1 CMRRLKKLSKSHS
14 VTGTAENDA
23 AAAATAA
30 ATSATAADAT
40 MLETNGGSGGGGAN
54 ETLLNAE
61 IFKHFDK
68 TGRSEFLKYLKQQLL
83 DSAESPVFDRD
94 GAFKHGI
101 SQAIYELLWQAL
113 RYKIKKDVL
122 LHVLSDVVALHKE
135 FPSLILDVVNIL
147 DSETSLMT
155 DGLQEERHG
164 FVQIVRD
171 LDKVLPESL
180 LKERLEIDTL
190 QEVGIVKNKSFY
202 TKFIKVKT
210 KLYYKQ
216 RRFNLFREESEGF
229 AKLITELNQDFEEHT
244 TPETIMDIIK
254 SLIGCFNLDPNRVL
268 DIIIESFETRPDRWK
283 LFIPLL
289 RSYMPTGAIICE
301 VLGYKFCH
309 FKAARTPRS
318 LYHVCALLLKHGVIE
333 LNDVYVWLSPNDGSI
348 RADWEQELA
357 DAREMVR
364 KLHVIATNKKEDD
377 KETVAPPSIKKFDED
392 KYNTNQ
398 KFGLCEALLK
408 VGDWENAHKIIQK
421 LPDQAVVVQEPI
433 ARAIVE
439 LVHLSVEQIYYKKCF
454 KAPAGRKP
462 SRSRLYEDSSL
473 MAKLQAREFGELR
486 KYTWPMA
493 NVLGPAMHCDTVLMY
508 KLVRIMAK
516 MLLDM
521 GVDSLNGPAPNTDA
535 EQSYYDIISCLDA
548 SILPSLLYLDNNCS
562 MSEEIWAVLKYFPY
576 HLRYSLYARWKN
588 DSYQLHPNLIRRC
601 GLGQRDIKALMKRVS
616 KENVKPF
623 GRLVGKYSHCAPGLL
638 FDYILVQIQIYDN
651 LIGPVCDMLK
661 YLTALSFDCLGYC
674 IIESLAMTG
683 RGRFKDDGTSLS
695 LWLQSLASF
704 CGTIYKKYSIEMS
717 GLLQYV
723 ANQLKSQ
730 KSLDLLVL
738 REIVHKMAGVESCE
752 EMTNDQLQALCG
764 GEQLRGEAG
773 YFSQVRNTKKSSN
786 RLKEALANNDLAV
799 TLCLLM
805 AQQKHCV
812 IYRETA
818 AHSHLKLVGS
828 LYDQCQDALVQFGTF
843 LGSSYSVDEYVER
856 LPSIITMLRE
866 YHINTDVAFFL
877 ARPMFTHQINQKY
890 DQLRKAD
897 PNAKKLTTTQKLQ
910 KYLDATQLIMN
921 PIVES
926 VRPLHS
932 AKVWEDISPQ
942 FLVTFWSLSMYDLHV
957 PNEIYQREI
966 GKLKQLANQ
975 AADGKDS
982 NQSKNKK
989 EQERYIA
996 LMEKLN
1002 DERKKQHEHVDKIL
1016 QRLQEQ
1022 KDSWFLL
1029 RSAKSAKNDTITQFL
1044 QLCLFPRCTFT
1055 ALDALYCAK
1064 FVQTIHNLKT
1074 ANFSTLLCYDRLFCD
1089 ITYSVTSC
1097 TEGEATRYGRFL
1109 CAMLETVMR
1118 WHADQAVFNK
1128 ECANYPGFVTKF
1140 RVSNQFSEANDH
1152 VGYENYRHVCHKW
1165 HYKITKAI
1173 VFCLD
1178 SKDFMQIR
1186 NALIILMRILP
1197 HYPVLSKL
1205 AQIIERKVDKVRE
1218 EEKTKRPDLFAIASS
1233 YIGQLKQKTPHMFK
1247 ESDFHQ
1253 VAERPAKETPPTVA
1267 TLPGPAQVKVVANDA
1282 KATTATTTTAAAA
1295 TLATPAPPAAGNTN
1309 SKETD
1314 AKSTASIARGESKTG
1329 KAESNSSTVSLSKSV
1344 STSST
1349 SERESKREA
1358 VALPSSKEELHS
1370 SSSNSQSNSNGNG
1383 NVASERRSRE
1393 LERDRER
1400 ERNEREREREREERH
1415 SMSSTRS
1422 SQRESN
1428 RNNTNSN
1435 KERTEAEL
1443 QQRARERA
1451 QRERERL
1458 EELKREKSTRR
1469 EERNHR
1475 HELET
1480 VDLVAVSSNTNSQ
1493 QEQQHRHYDEYE
1505 GRQRERERD
1514 RDLSSVSNE
1523 SNGSLQHRRSHET
1536 IEYEKDSKRRKLEAS
1551 SSSSK
1556 KVEELVDSV
1565 KKASRGLKNKE
1576 RTKDKLSDEER
1587 DARKD
1592 RKLGRKRDRNDESN
1606 SGEHKRRRE
1615 GETMSLEF
1623 FIKTFKNE
1631 RFPAQNGDDD
1641 MRERDRHREK
1651 SRERSHEKFDRD
1663 RGGGS
1668 SRGDDR
1674 QYSSIS
1680 KTTRSSRINY

>member
-1 CMRRLKKLSKSHS
+1 M
-14 VTGTAENDA
+14 
-23 AAAATAA
+23 
-30 ATSATAADAT
+30 
-40 MLETNGGSGGGGAN
+40 
-54 ETLLNAE
+54 
-61 IFKHFDK
+61 
-68 TGRSEFLKYLKQQLL
+68 KYLKQQLQ
-83 DSAESPVFDRD
+83 DPAESPVYDRN
-94 GAFKHGI
+94 GQFKKGV
-101 SQAIYELLWQAL
+101 SNAIYELLWQPL
-113 RYKIKKDVL
+113 RFTHKKDIVL
-122 LHVLSDVVALHKE
+122 HLLGEVVSLHPDMA
-135 FPSLILDVVNIL
+135 SLIVDVVNIL

-155 DGLQEERHG
+155 EGLQEERHA
-164 FVQIVRD
+164 FVQLVKDMDKIVS
-171 LDKVLPESL
+171 EGL

-202 TKFIKVKT
+202 SKFIKVKT

-229 AKLITELNQDFEEHT
+229 AKLITELNQDFEEST
-244 TPETIMDIIK
+244 TPESIMDIIK

-268 DIIIESFETRPDRWK
+268 DIIIESFETRPDRWH

-309 FKAARTPRS
+309 FKDTRTPRS

-333 LNDVYVWLSPNDGSI
+333 LNDVYVWLTPNDARIKS
-348 RADWEQELA
+348 DWEEELA

-364 KLHVIATNKKEDD
+364 KLNLISTNKKEDEKD
-377 KETVAPPSIKKFDED
+377 PPPPPAVKKFDEE
-392 KYNTNQ
+392 KYNANQ

-408 VGDWENAHKIIQK
+408 VGDWENAYKIIQK
-421 LPDQAVVVQEPI
+421 LPEQAVVLQEPI
-433 ARAIVE
+433 SRGIADLI
-439 LVHLSVEQIYYKKCF
+439 HLSVEYVYYKKVF
-454 KAPAGRKP
+454 KAPLGRKP
-462 SRSRLYEDSSL
+462 SRSRLYDD
-473 MAKLQAREFGELR
+473 AKLLAKMQPRDFAGLR

-493 NVLGPAMHCDTVLMY
+493 NVLGPAMHLDTVLMY
-508 KLVRIMAK
+508 KLIRIMAK
-516 MLLDM
+516 LLTDM
-521 GVDSLNGPAPNTDA
+521 GVDSLNGPPPNSEA
-535 EQSYYDIISCLDA
+535 EQHYYDIMSALDA
-548 SILPSLLYLDNNCS
+548 CILPSLLYLDNNCS
-562 MSEEIWAVLKYFPY
+562 ISEEIWAVLKFFPY
-576 HLRYSLYARWKN
+576 HFRYSLYARWKN

-601 GLGQRDIKALMKRVS
+601 GLAQRDIKALMKRVS
-616 KENVKPF
+616 KENVKQL
-623 GRLVGKYSHCAPGLL
+623 GRQVGKYSHCAPGLL
-638 FDYILVQIQIYDN
+638 FDYILLQIQIYDN

-661 YLTALSFDCLGYC
+661 YLTSLSFDCLGYC
-674 IIESLAMTG
+674 IIESLTVTG
-683 RGRFKDDGTSLS
+683 RLRFKDDGTSLS

-704 CGTIYKKYSIEMS
+704 CGTIYKKYSIELS

-730 KSLDLLVL
+730 KSLDLLIL

-752 EMTNDQLQALCG
+752 EMTNDQLQAMCG

-799 TLCLLM
+799 AICLLM

-818 AHSHLKLVGS
+818 AHSHLKLVGN
-828 LYDQCQDALVQFGTF
+828 LYDQCQDTLVQFGTF
-843 LGSSYSVDEYVER
+843 LGSTYSVDEYVER

-897 PNAKKLTTTQKLQ
+897 PNAKKLTTTQKLH
-910 KYLDATQLIMN
+910 KYLEATQLIMN

-957 PNEIYQREI
+957 PTDSYQREI
-966 GKLKQLANQ
+966 GKLKQLAQQ

-1002 DERKKQHEHVDKIL
+1002 DERKKQQEHVDKIS

-1022 KDSWFLL
+1022 KDCWFLL

-1064 FVQTIHNLKT
+1064 FVHTIHNLKT
-1074 ANFSTLLCYDRLFCD
+1074 SNFSTLLCYDRIFCD

-1140 RVSNQFSEANDH
+1140 RVSNTFSEANDH

-1197 HYPVLSKL
+1197 HYPVLAKL

-1218 EEKTKRPDLFAIASS
+1218 EEKTKRPDLYVIASS
-1233 YIGQLKQKTPHMFK
+1233 YIGQLKQRSQHMLK

-1253 VAERPAKETPPTVA
+1253 MAERPNKDSPASTAAGTPIKVVTTDKAAPASAAVA
-1267 TLPGPAQVKVVANDA
+1267 TSA
-1282 KATTATTTTAAAA
+1282 KAATPLFGTEGKTVSKDQDPKPAPSRSESKSQKSEAAAA
-1295 TLATPAPPAAGNTN
+1295 T
-1309 SKETD
+1309 
-1314 AKSTASIARGESKTG
+1314 ASAVVS
-1329 KAESNSSTVSLSKSV
+1329 ASSSTG
-1344 STSST
+1344 T
-1349 SERESKREA
+1349 ERESKQRE
-1358 VALPSSKEELHS
+1358 LPAPRD
-1370 SSSNSQSNSNGNG
+1370 SQSRVKDDQQEQTNG
-1383 NVASERRSRE
+1383 SSQRESRG
-1393 LERDRER
+1393 RDV
-1400 ERNEREREREREERH
+1400 EREREREHDLRH
-1415 SMSSTRS
+1415 SSIGSHRS
-1422 SQRESN
+1422 SRDTV
-1428 RNNTNSN
+1428 RA
-1435 KERTEAEL
+1435 KPTEAEQHQRSRERSQRQEEL
-1443 QQRARERA
+1443 EATQQRA
-1451 QRERERL
+1451 
-1458 EELKREKSTRR
+1458 LKREKSSRR
-1469 EERNHR
+1469 GGASGNSVEDRHR
-1475 HELET
+1475 HGDNVET
-1480 VDLVAVSSNTNSQ
+1480 VVDLVGSTD
-1493 QEQQHRHYDEYE
+1493 HRHYEEYE
-1505 GRQRERERD
+1505 TRGNRD

-1523 SNGSLQHRRSHET
+1523 SNGSLQHRQRSHEA
-1536 IEYEKDSKRRKLEAS
+1536 IDFEKDSKRRKLESS

-1565 KKASRGLKNKE
+1565 KKARGLKTKE
-1576 RTKDKLSDEER
+1576 RNKDKLSDEER

-1592 RKLGRKRDRNDESN
+1592 RKMGRKRDRAEESN
-1606 SGEHKRRRE
+1606 TSDHKRRRE
-1615 GETMSLEF
+1615 GERRIVFRLAKPF
-1623 FIKTFKNE
+1623 KIK
-1631 RFPAQNGDDD
+1631 RISAQNGEEEIRD
-1641 MRERDRHREK
+1641 RDRHRDK
-1651 SRERSHEKFDRD
+1651 SPRERSHEKFDRE
-1663 RGGGS
+1663 RGGS
-1668 SRGDDR
+1668 SRVEER
-1674 QYSSIS
+1674 QYTITKS
-1680 KTTRSSRINY
+1680 TRSSRVNY

>member
-1 CMRRLKKLSKSHS
+1 MRRFKKLTKSHS
-14 VTGTAENDA
+14 VTEADTAVAENENGSSA
-23 AAAATAA
+23 IRVRET
-30 ATSATAADAT
+30 TS
-40 MLETNGGSGGGGAN
+40 MAN
-54 ETLLNAE
+54 ETLLNLE

-68 TGRSEFLKYLKQQLL
+68 SGRSEFVKYIKQQLQ
-83 DSAESPVFDRD
+83 DKPDSPVFDCN
-94 GAFKHGI
+94 GAFKQGI
-101 SQAIYELLWQAL
+101 SNAIYELLWQAL
-113 RYKIKKDVL
+113 RFKLKKDSV
-122 LHVLSDVVALHKE
+122 LHVLTDVVALHKE
-135 FPSLILDVVNIL
+135 FPSLILDIINIL

-155 DGLQEERHG
+155 EGLQEERHC
-164 FVQIVRD
+164 FVQIVKD
-171 LDKVLPESL
+171 LDKVVPESL

-229 AKLITELNQDFEEHT
+229 AKLITELNQDFEKHT
-244 TPETIMDIIK
+244 TPDSIMDIIK

-268 DIIIESFETRPDRWK
+268 DIIIESFETRPDRWQ

-289 RSYMPTGAIICE
+289 RSYMPAGAIICE

-309 FKAARTPRS
+309 FKASRTPRS
-318 LYHVCALLLKHGVIE
+318 LFHVCSLLLKHGVIE
-333 LNDVYVWLSPNDGSI
+333 LNDVYSWLTPSDASI
-348 RADWEQELA
+348 KSDWEAEIV
-357 DAREMVR
+357 DAKEMVR
-364 KLHVIATNKKEDD
+364 KLNLISTNKKEDD
-377 KETVAPPSIKKFDED
+377 KETQAPPSVKKFDEE
-392 KYNTNQ
+392 KYNANQ

-408 VGDWENAHKIIQK
+408 VGDWENAYKIIQK
-421 LPDQAVVVQEPI
+421 LPEQAIVVQEPI
-433 ARAIVE
+433 ARAIAE
-439 LVHLSVEQIYYKKCF
+439 LIHLSVEQVYYKKCF

-462 SRSRLYEDSSL
+462 SRSRLYDDTKL
-473 MAKLQAREFGELR
+473 VAKMQARNFSDLR

-493 NVLGPAMHCDTVLMY
+493 KVLGPAMHYDTVLMY
-508 KLVRIMAK
+508 KLVRIMAT
-516 MLLDM
+516 LIVDM
-521 GVDSLNGPAPNTDA
+521 GVDSLNGPPPNSEA
-535 EQSYYDIISCLDA
+535 EQHYYDIMTVLDS
-548 SILPSLLYLDNNCS
+548 SILPSLLYLDHNCS

-576 HLRYSLYARWKN
+576 HFRYSLYARWKN
-588 DSYQLHPNLIRRC
+588 DSYLLHPNLIRRC
-601 GLGQRDIKALMKRVS
+601 GLAQRDIKALMKRVS
-616 KENVKPF
+616 KENVKQL

-638 FDYILVQIQIYDN
+638 FDYILLQIQIYDN

-674 IIESLAMTG
+674 IIESLTMTE
-683 RGRFKDDGTSLS
+683 RMRFKDDGTSLS

-704 CGTIYKKYSIEMS
+704 CGTIYKKYSIELS

-730 KSLDLLVL
+730 KSLDLLIL
-738 REIVHKMAGVESCE
+738 REIVHKMAGVESAE
-752 EMTNDQLQALCG
+752 EMTNDQLQAMCG

-799 TLCLLM
+799 AICLLM

-818 AHSHLKLVGS
+818 AHSHLKLVGN
-828 LYDQCQDALVQFGTF
+828 LYDQCQDTLVQFGTF
-843 LGSSYSVDEYVER
+843 LGSTYSVDEYVER

-897 PNAKKLTTTQKLQ
+897 PNAKKLTTTQKMQ
-910 KYLDATQLIMN
+910 KYLEATQLIMN

-932 AKVWEDISPQ
+932 SKVWEDISPQ

-957 PNEIYQREI
+957 PNESYQREI
-966 GKLKQLANQ
+966 GKLKQLSQQ
-975 AADGKDS
+975 AAEGKDS

-1002 DERKKQHEHVDKIL
+1002 DERKKQHEHVDKIS

-1064 FVQTIHNLKT
+1064 FVHTIHNLKT
-1074 ANFSTLLCYDRLFCD
+1074 SNFSTLLCYDRIFCD

-1197 HYPVLSKL
+1197 HYPVLAKL

-1218 EEKTKRPDLFAIASS
+1218 EEKTKRPDLYAIASS
-1233 YIGQLKQKTPHMFK
+1233 YIGQLKQKTSQMLK

-1253 VAERPAKETPPTVA
+1253 VAERPNKESPPPPIGTIKGQ
-1267 TLPGPAQVKVVANDA
+1267 PIEK
-1282 KATTATTTTAAAA
+1282 TTTS
-1295 TLATPAPPAAGNTN
+1295 TPI
-1309 SKETD
+1309 
-1314 AKSTASIARGESKTG
+1314 AKGA
-1329 KAESNSSTVSLSKSV
+1329 NSSTFLFEQKPVKQDLEVKAASTPRVESKSV
-1344 STSST
+1344 KTESASPPVSSGK
-1349 SERESKREA
+1349 SGNEREIKHTVRDGSNRE
-1358 VALPSSKEELHS
+1358 S
-1370 SSSNSQSNSNGNG
+1370 SSRPEEQQQQQQQPTNNISTTNNSNGNSQ
-1383 NVASERRSRE
+1383 SERRSRE
-1393 LERDRER
+1393 LERDHDRHSSISSHRSSREIRTKERDVEQRMRER
-1400 ERNEREREREREERH
+1400 PV
-1415 SMSSTRS
+1415 
-1422 SQRESN
+1422 
-1428 RNNTNSN
+1428 
-1435 KERTEAEL
+1435 
-1443 QQRARERA
+1443 
-1451 QRERERL
+1451 RL
-1458 EELKREKSTRR
+1458 EELESAAQRALKREKTRR
-1469 EERNHR
+1469 DERHR
-1475 HELET
+1475 QDGNSGVET
-1480 VDLVAVSSNTNSQ
+1480 VDLVGSVGN
-1493 QEQQHRHYDEYE
+1493 EHRSYEEYD
-1505 GRQRERERD
+1505 GRTRD

-1523 SNGSLQHRRSHET
+1523 SNGSLQHRRE
-1536 IEYEKDSKRRKLEAS
+1536 EYEKDSKRRKLESS

-1565 KKASRGLKNKE
+1565 KKARGLKTKE
-1576 RTKDKLSDEER
+1576 RNKDKLSDEER

-1592 RKLGRKRDRNDESN
+1592 RKLGRKRDRNEESN

-1615 GETMSLEF
+1615 
-1623 FIKTFKNE
+1623 
-1631 RFPAQNGDDD
+1631 AQNGEEDL
-1641 MRERDRHREK
+1641 RERERHREK
-1651 SRERSHEKFDRD
+1651 SPRERSHEKFERE
-1663 RGGGS
+1663 RGGS
-1668 SRGDDR
+1668 SRSDER
-1674 QYSSIS
+1674 QYGIKS
-1680 KTTRSSRINY
+1680 TRSSRANY

>member
-1 CMRRLKKLSKSHS
+1 MQKSTDRVRRLKKLKS
-14 VTGTAENDA
+14 VTGTQDGGDSGAV
-23 AAAATAA
+23 AAATAA
-30 ATSATAADAT
+30 AETRTSESTD
-40 MLETNGGSGGGGAN
+40 TNGGASASSGS
-54 ETLLNAE
+54 LNPE

-68 TGRSEFLKYLKQQLL
+68 SGRSEFLKYLKQQLQ
-83 DSAESPVFDRD
+83 DTADNPVYDRN
-94 GAFKHGI
+94 GVFKQGV
-101 SQAIYELLWQAL
+101 SNAIYELLWQAL
-113 RYKIKKDVL
+113 RFTHKKDLVL
-122 LHVLSDVVALHKE
+122 HLLMEVVALHAE
-135 FPSLILDVVNIL
+135 FPSLILDVINIL
-147 DSETSLMT
+147 DNETSLMT
-155 DGLQEERHG
+155 EGLHEERHA
-164 FVQIVRD
+164 FVQLVKDI
-171 LDKVLPESL
+171 DKVVPESL

-202 TKFIKVKT
+202 SKFIKVKT

-229 AKLITELNQDFEEHT
+229 AKLITELNQEFEENT
-244 TPETIMDIIK
+244 TPESIMDIIK

-268 DIIIESFETRPDRWK
+268 DIIIESFETRPDRWN

-309 FKAARTPRS
+309 FKDSRTPRS
-318 LYHVCALLLKHGVIE
+318 LYHVCALLLKHGVIA
-333 LNDVYVWLSPNDGSI
+333 LNDVYVWLTPNDGSI
-348 RADWEQELA
+348 KADWEEELA

-364 KLHVIATNKKEDD
+364 KLNLIQTNKKEDEKD
-377 KETVAPPSIKKFDED
+377 LPPPPTVKKFNEE
-392 KYNTNQ
+392 KYNVNQ

-408 VGDWENAHKIIQK
+408 VGDWENAYKIIQK
-421 LPDQAVVVQEPI
+421 LPEQAVVLQEPI
-433 ARAIVE
+433 ARAIAD
-439 LVHLSVEQIYYKKCF
+439 LIHLSVESVYYKKCF
-454 KAPAGRKP
+454 KAPAGRRQ
-462 SRSRLYEDSSL
+462 SRNRLYDDSKL
-473 MAKLQAREFGELR
+473 VAKMQAKEFSDLR

-493 NVLGPAMHCDTVLMY
+493 NVLGPAMHYDTVLMY
-508 KLVRIMAK
+508 KLIRIMRK
-516 MLLDM
+516 LVVEM
-521 GVDSLNGPAPNTDA
+521 GVDSLNGPPPNSEA
-535 EQSYYDIISCLDA
+535 EQHYYDIMSSLDA
-548 SILPSLLYLDNNCS
+548 CILPSLLYLDNNCS

-576 HLRYSLYARWKN
+576 HFRYSLYARWKN

-601 GLGQRDIKALMKRVS
+601 GLAQRDIKALMKRVS
-616 KENVKPF
+616 KENVKQL

-638 FDYILVQIQIYDN
+638 FDYILLQIQIYDN

-674 IIESLAMTG
+674 IIESLTLTG
-683 RGRFKDDGTSLS
+683 RLRFKDDGTSLS

-704 CGTIYKKYSIEMS
+704 CGTIYKKYSIELS

-730 KSLDLLVL
+730 KSLDLLIL

-752 EMTNDQLQALCG
+752 EMTNDQLQAMCG

-799 TLCLLM
+799 AICLLM

-818 AHSHLKLVGS
+818 AHSHLKLVGH
-828 LYDQCQDALVQFGTF
+828 LYDQCQDTLVQFGTF
-843 LGSSYSVDEYVER
+843 LGSTYSVDEYVER

-910 KYLDATQLIMN
+910 KYLEATQLIMN

-957 PNEIYQREI
+957 PNDSYQREI
-966 GKLKQLANQ
+966 GKLKQLAQQ
-975 AADGKDS
+975 AAEGKDS

-1002 DERKKQHEHVDKIL
+1002 DERKKQHEHVDKIS

-1064 FVQTIHNLKT
+1064 FVHAIHNLKT
-1074 ANFSTLLCYDRLFCD
+1074 SNFSTLLCYDRIFCD

-1197 HYPVLSKL
+1197 HYPVLAKL

-1218 EEKTKRPDLFAIASS
+1218 EEKTKRPDLYAIASS
-1233 YIGQLKQKTPHMFK
+1233 YIGQLKLKTPHMLK

-1253 VAERPAKETPPTVA
+1253 MAERPNKEPP
-1267 TLPGPAQVKVVANDA
+1267 
-1282 KATTATTTTAAAA
+1282 TTAAGAPGAGVKVEKMSPTSPPTQERGAKVAGGAAPFYNNERKSVNKEPEAKTA
-1295 TLATPAPPAAGNTN
+1295 TLTRSD
-1309 SKETD
+1309 SKSVKSEGTGSTMVSTTSTST
-1314 AKSTASIARGESKTG
+1314 STAS
-1329 KAESNSSTVSLSKSV
+1329 NND
-1344 STSST
+1344 
-1349 SERESKREA
+1349 RESKPRDPRE
-1358 VALPSSKEELHS
+1358 
-1370 SSSNSQSNSNGNG
+1370 SQSRSKDEQLEQTNNNGSNGSRQ
-1383 NVASERRSRE
+1383 SESRSNRDVDGRERQQEQQDQRHGSLSSHRSSRE
-1393 LERDRER
+1393 TVRL
-1400 ERNEREREREREERH
+1400 
-1415 SMSSTRS
+1415 
-1422 SQRESN
+1422 
-1428 RNNTNSN
+1428 
-1435 KERTEAEL
+1435 KERTEAE
-1443 QQRARERA
+1443 QHQRSRERS
-1451 QRERERL
+1451 QRQ
-1458 EELKREKSTRR
+1458 EELERKREKPSRR
-1469 EERNHR
+1469 GAEERNR
-1475 HELET
+1475 HGDGVET
-1480 VDLVAVSSNTNSQ
+1480 VDLVGSTDN
-1493 QEQQHRHYDEYE
+1493 RHYEEFE
-1505 GRQRERERD
+1505 GRMRD

-1523 SNGSLQHRRSHET
+1523 SNGSMQHRQRSHET
-1536 IEYEKDSKRRKLEAS
+1536 IEFEKDSKRRKLES
-1551 SSSSK
+1551 STSSSK

-1565 KKASRGLKNKE
+1565 KKARGLKTKE
-1576 RTKDKLSDEER
+1576 RNKDKLSDEER

-1592 RKLGRKRDRNDESN
+1592 RKLGRKRDRTDESN
-1606 SGEHKRRRE
+1606 SNEHKRRRE
-1615 GETMSLEF
+1615 
-1623 FIKTFKNE
+1623 
-1631 RFPAQNGDDD
+1631 AQNGEEEI
-1641 MRERDRHREK
+1641 RERERHREK
-1651 SRERSHEKFDRD
+1651 SPRERSHEKFDRE
-1663 RGGGS
+1663 RGGASG
-1668 SRGDDR
+1668 SRGEDR
-1674 QYSSIS
+1674 QYVS
-1680 KTTRSSRINY
+1680 KSTRSSRVNY

>member
-1 CMRRLKKLSKSHS
+1 RLEQTDRMRKLKKLKSL
-14 VTGTAENDA
+14 TATQDGGGGGDGTENRSTAGEKDA
-23 AAAATAA
+23 
-30 ATSATAADAT
+30 
-40 MLETNGGSGGGGAN
+40 NGSGTGSGGQESGVFN
-54 ETLLNAE
+54 PE

-68 TGRSEFLKYLKQQLL
+68 NGRSEFLKYLKSQLQ
-83 DSAESPVFDRD
+83 DPKESPVYDGN
-94 GAFKHGI
+94 GAFKQGV

-113 RYKIKKDVL
+113 RFTHKKDIVL
-122 LHVLSDVVALHKE
+122 HLLAEVVSLHEQL
-135 FPSLILDVVNIL
+135 PSLIVDVVNIL

-155 DGLQEERHG
+155 EGLQEERHA
-164 FVQIVRD
+164 FVLLVKEM
-171 LDKVLPESL
+171 DKVVPESL

-202 TKFIKVKT
+202 SKFIKVKT

-229 AKLITELNQDFEEHT
+229 AKLITELNQDFEENT
-244 TPETIMDIIK
+244 TPESIMDIIK

-268 DIIIESFETRPDRWK
+268 DIIIESFETRPDRWQ
-283 LFIPLL
+283 LFVPLL

-309 FKAARTPRS
+309 FKDSKTPRS

-333 LNDVYVWLSPNDGSI
+333 LNDVYVWLTPNDGSI
-348 RADWEQELA
+348 KAYWDEELA

-364 KLHVIATNKKEDD
+364 KLNLISTNKKEED
-377 KETVAPPSIKKFDED
+377 KDPPPPPSVKKFDEE
-392 KYNTNQ
+392 KYNANQ

-408 VGDWENAHKIIQK
+408 VGDWENAYKIIQK
-421 LPDQAVVVQEPI
+421 LPEQAIVHQEPI
-433 ARAIVE
+433 ARGIGD
-439 LVHLSVEQIYYKKCF
+439 LIHLTLEHIYYKKVF
-454 KAPAGRKP
+454 KPPAGRKQ
-462 SRSRLYEDSSL
+462 SRSRLYDDVKL
-473 MAKLQAREFGELR
+473 LAKMQAKEFSDLR

-493 NVLGPAMHCDTVLMY
+493 NVLGPSMHYDTVLMY
-508 KLVRIMAK
+508 KLIRIMGK
-516 MLLDM
+516 LLADM
-521 GVDSLNGPAPNTDA
+521 GVDSLNGPPPNTEA
-535 EQSYYDIISCLDA
+535 EQHYYDIMTSLDA
-548 SILPSLLYLDNNCS
+548 CILPSLLYLDSNCS
-562 MSEEIWAVLKYFPY
+562 MSEEIWAVLKFFPY
-576 HLRYSLYARWKN
+576 HFRYSLYARWKN

-616 KENVKPF
+616 KENVKPL

-638 FDYILVQIQIYDN
+638 FDYILLQIQIYDN

-674 IIESLAMTG
+674 IIESLTVTG
-683 RGRFKDDGTSLS
+683 RLRFKDDGTSLS

-704 CGTIYKKYSIEMS
+704 CGAIYKKYSIELS

-730 KSLDLLVL
+730 KSLDLLIL

-752 EMTNDQLQALCG
+752 EMTNDQLQAMCG

-799 TLCLLM
+799 AICLLM

-818 AHSHLKLVGS
+818 AHSHLKLVGN
-828 LYDQCQDALVQFGTF
+828 LYDQCQDTLVQFGTF
-843 LGSSYSVDEYVER
+843 LGSTYSVDEYVER

-897 PNAKKLTTTQKLQ
+897 PNAKKLTTVQKLQ
-910 KYLDATQLIMN
+910 KYLEATQLIMN

-957 PNEIYQREI
+957 PTDSYQREI
-966 GKLKQLANQ
+966 GKLKQLAQQ
-975 AADGKDS
+975 AAEGKDS

-1002 DERKKQHEHVDKIL
+1002 DERKKQHEHVDKIS

-1064 FVQTIHNLKT
+1064 FVHTIHNLKT
-1074 ANFSTLLCYDRLFCD
+1074 SNFSTLLCYDRIFCD

-1140 RVSNQFSEANDH
+1140 RVSNTFSEANDH

-1197 HYPVLSKL
+1197 HYPVLAKL

-1218 EEKTKRPDLFAIASS
+1218 EEKTKRPDLYVIASS
-1233 YIGQLKQKTPHMFK
+1233 YIGQLKQRSSQMLK

-1253 VAERPAKETPPTVA
+1253 LADRANKDSPPTGGA
-1267 TLPGPAQVKVVANDA
+1267 TGGTPIKVLSSDKTSPISGSVQS
-1282 KATTATTTTAAAA
+1282 AAAKPPGAA
-1295 TLATPAPPAAGNTN
+1295 TGSFFGTEVKPDIKDVKPVSLTRSD
-1309 SKETD
+1309 SKI
-1314 AKSTASIARGESKTG
+1314 AKSEPISSNLVSI
-1329 KAESNSSTVSLSKSV
+1329 
-1344 STSST
+1344 STSSST
-1349 SERESKREA
+1349 DRDSKQRE
-1358 VALPSSKEELHS
+1358 LPAPRDSQPRFKEESLE
-1370 SSSNSQSNSNGNG
+1370 QTNG
-1383 NVASERRSRE
+1383 
-1393 LERDRER
+1393 
-1400 ERNEREREREREERH
+1400 
-1415 SMSSTRS
+1415 S
-1422 SQRESN
+1422 SQRES
-1428 RNNTNSN
+1428 RSRDL
-1435 KERTEAEL
+1435 EREKQDQHEQRHGSITSHRSSRESVRVKTEAE
-1443 QQRARERA
+1443 QHQRSRERS
-1451 QRERERL
+1451 QRL
-1458 EELKREKSTRR
+1458 EELEASQQRGIKREKSSRR
-1469 EERNHR
+1469 GGEERHR
-1475 HELET
+1475 HTEGPDAV
-1480 VDLVAVSSNTNSQ
+1480 VDLVGGND
-1493 QEQQHRHYDEYE
+1493 HRHYDEYE
-1505 GRQRERERD
+1505 SRGVRD

-1523 SNGSLQHRRSHET
+1523 SNGSMQHRQRSHET
-1536 IEYEKDSKRRKLEAS
+1536 IEYERVDSKRRKIES
-1551 SSSSK
+1551 SSSSLK

-1565 KKASRGLKNKE
+1565 KKARGLKTKDRN
-1576 RTKDKLSDEER
+1576 KDKLSEEER

-1592 RKLGRKRDRNDESN
+1592 RKLGRKRDRAEESN
-1606 SGEHKRRRE
+1606 SGDHKRRRE
-1615 GETMSLEF
+1615 
-1623 FIKTFKNE
+1623 
-1631 RFPAQNGDDD
+1631 AQNG
-1641 MRERDRHREK
+1641 EEEGRDREQRHRDK
-1651 SRERSHEKFDRD
+1651 SPRERSHEKFDRE
-1663 RGGGS
+1663 RGGS
-1668 SRGDDR
+1668 SRGEDR
-1674 QYSSIS
+1674 QYTIS
-1680 KTTRSSRINY
+1680 KSTRSSRVNY

>member
-1 CMRRLKKLSKSHS
+1 MHKSTDRMRRLKKLKS
-14 VTGTAENDA
+14 VTGSQDVGGGGEGAATVAENR
-23 AAAATAA
+23 
-30 ATSATAADAT
+30 TSDPSD
-40 MLETNGGSGGGGAN
+40 TNGGATTGKDPSVFN
-54 ETLLNAE
+54 PD
-61 IFKHFDK
+61 IFKHLDK
-68 TGRSEFLKYLKQQLL
+68 AGRSEFLKYLKLQLQ
-83 DSAESPVFDRD
+83 DAADTPVYDRN
-94 GAFKHGI
+94 GVFKQGI
-101 SQAIYELLWQAL
+101 SNAIYELLWQAL
-113 RYKIKKDVL
+113 RFTHKKDLVL
-122 LHVLSDVVALHKE
+122 HLLLEVVALHAD
-135 FPSLILDVVNIL
+135 FPSLIVDVVNIL

-155 DGLQEERHG
+155 EGLHEERHA
-164 FVQIVRD
+164 FVQLVKD
-171 LDKVLPESL
+171 LDKVVPESL

-202 TKFIKVKT
+202 SKFIKVKT

-229 AKLITELNQDFEEHT
+229 AKLITELNQEFEEST
-244 TPETIMDIIK
+244 TPESIMDIIK

-268 DIIIESFETRPDRWK
+268 DIIIESFETRPDRWN

-309 FKAARTPRS
+309 FKDSRTPRS
-318 LYHVCALLLKHGVIE
+318 LYHVCALLLKHGVIA
-333 LNDVYVWLSPNDGSI
+333 LNDVYVWLTPNDGSI
-348 RADWEQELA
+348 KADWEEELA

-364 KLHVIATNKKEDD
+364 KLNLIQTNKKEDEKD
-377 KETVAPPSIKKFDED
+377 PPPPPSVKKFNEE
-392 KYNTNQ
+392 KYNANQ

-408 VGDWENAHKIIQK
+408 VGDWENAYKIIQK
-421 LPDQAVVVQEPI
+421 LPEQAVVLQEPI
-433 ARAIVE
+433 ARAIAD
-439 LVHLSVEQIYYKKCF
+439 LIHLSVENIYYKKCF
-454 KAPAGRKP
+454 KAPAGRRQ
-462 SRSRLYEDSSL
+462 SRNRLYDDSKL
-473 MAKLQAREFGELR
+473 VAKMQAKEFRDLR

-493 NVLGPAMHCDTVLMY
+493 NVLGPAMHYDTVLMY
-508 KLVRIMAK
+508 KLIRIMK
-516 MLLDM
+516 KLVVEM
-521 GVDSLNGPAPNTDA
+521 GVDSLNGPPPNSEA
-535 EQSYYDIISCLDA
+535 EQHYYDIMSSLDA
-548 SILPSLLYLDNNCS
+548 CILPSLLYLDNNCS

-576 HLRYSLYARWKN
+576 HFRYSLYARWKN

-601 GLGQRDIKALMKRVS
+601 GLAQRDIKALMKRVS
-616 KENVKPF
+616 KENVKQL

-638 FDYILVQIQIYDN
+638 FDYILLQIQIYDN

-674 IIESLAMTG
+674 IIESLTLTG
-683 RGRFKDDGTSLS
+683 RLRFKDDGTSLS

-704 CGTIYKKYSIEMS
+704 CGTIYKKYSIELS

-730 KSLDLLVL
+730 KSLDLLIL

-752 EMTNDQLQALCG
+752 EMTNDQLQAMCG

-799 TLCLLM
+799 AICLLM

-818 AHSHLKLVGS
+818 AQSHLKLVGN
-828 LYDQCQDALVQFGTF
+828 LYDQCQDTLVQFGTF
-843 LGSSYSVDEYVER
+843 LGSTYSVDEYVER

-897 PNAKKLTTTQKLQ
+897 PNAKKLTTAQKLQ
-910 KYLDATQLIMN
+910 KYLEATQLIMN

-957 PNEIYQREI
+957 PNESYQREI
-966 GKLKQLANQ
+966 GKLKQLAQQ
-975 AADGKDS
+975 AAEGKDS

-1002 DERKKQHEHVDKIL
+1002 DERKKQHEHVDKIS

-1064 FVQTIHNLKT
+1064 FVHAIHNLKT
-1074 ANFSTLLCYDRLFCD
+1074 SNFSTLLCYDRIFCD

-1197 HYPVLSKL
+1197 HYPVLAKL

-1218 EEKTKRPDLFAIASS
+1218 EEKTKRPDLYAIASS
-1233 YIGQLKQKTPHMFK
+1233 YIGQLKLKTPHMLK

-1253 VAERPAKETPPTVA
+1253 MAERPNKDSPTTAGASGTPIKSDKMSPTS
-1267 TLPGPAQVKVVANDA
+1267 PPAQAGKVTGGASSFYNNEQKSGIKEPEA
-1282 KATTATTTTAAAA
+1282 KAASLSRSDSKNQKSEGNSATMVSTATSA
-1295 TLATPAPPAAGNTN
+1295 
-1309 SKETD
+1309 
-1314 AKSTASIARGESKTG
+1314 ST
-1329 KAESNSSTVSLSKSV
+1329 
-1344 STSST
+1344 TSSND
-1349 SERESKREA
+1349 RESKQRDLPAPRE
-1358 VALPSSKEELHS
+1358 
-1370 SSSNSQSNSNGNG
+1370 SQSRSKDDQLEQTNNGSNGSRQ
-1383 NVASERRSRE
+1383 SESRNRDA
-1393 LERDRER
+1393 ERDRQDQHDQ
-1400 ERNEREREREREERH
+1400 RH
-1415 SMSSTRS
+1415 GSITSHRS
-1422 SQRESN
+1422 SRV
-1428 RNNTNSN
+1428 
-1435 KERTEAEL
+1435 KERTEAE
-1443 QQRARERA
+1443 QHQRSRERS
-1451 QRERERL
+1451 QRL
-1458 EELKREKSTRR
+1458 EELEAQQRGLKREKSSRR
-1469 EERNHR
+1469 GGDERHR
-1475 HELET
+1475 HGDAVET
-1480 VDLVAVSSNTNSQ
+1480 VDLVGSTDN
-1493 QEQQHRHYDEYE
+1493 RHYDEFE
-1505 GRQRERERD
+1505 GRMRD

-1523 SNGSLQHRRSHET
+1523 SNGSMQHRQRSHET
-1536 IEYEKDSKRRKLEAS
+1536 IEKDSKRRKLES
-1551 SSSSK
+1551 STSSSK

-1565 KKASRGLKNKE
+1565 KKARGIKTKE
-1576 RTKDKLSDEER
+1576 RNKDKLSDEER

-1592 RKLGRKRDRNDESN
+1592 RKLGRKRDRTEETNSN
-1606 SGEHKRRRE
+1606 EHKRRRE
-1615 GETMSLEF
+1615 
-1623 FIKTFKNE
+1623 
-1631 RFPAQNGDDD
+1631 AQNGEDEI
-1641 MRERDRHREK
+1641 RERERHREK
-1651 SRERSHEKFDRD
+1651 SPRERSNEKFERE
-1663 RGGGS
+1663 RASGS
-1668 SRGDDR
+1668 RAEER
-1674 QYSSIS
+1674 QYVKS
-1680 KTTRSSRINY
+1680 TRSSRVNY

>member
-1 CMRRLKKLSKSHS
+1 MRRLKKLSKSHS
-14 VTGTAENDA
+14 VTVTPGSDGSSATTAMETATVA
-23 AAAATAA
+23 AASTA
-30 ATSATAADAT
+30 SD
-40 MLETNGGSGGGGAN
+40 TNGGSGAGSV
-54 ETLLNAE
+54 LNPD

-68 TGRSEFLKYLKQQLL
+68 AGRSEFLKYLKQQLQE
-83 DSAESPVFDRD
+83 SADSPVYDQNGVFRQ
-94 GAFKHGI
+94 GV
-101 SQAIYELLWQAL
+101 SNAIYELLWQAL
-113 RYKIKKDVL
+113 RFTHKKDLILHL
-122 LHVLSDVVALHKE
+122 LTEVVAIHKD
-135 FPSLILDVVNIL
+135 FPSLIVDVVNIL

-155 DGLQEERHG
+155 EGLQEERHG
-164 FVQIVRD
+164 FVQLVKD
-171 LDKVLPESL
+171 MDKVVPESL

-190 QEVGIVKNKSFY
+190 QEVGIVKNKGFY
-202 TKFIKVKT
+202 SKFIKVKT

-229 AKLITELNQDFEEHT
+229 AKLITELNQDFEEST
-244 TPETIMDIIK
+244 TPESIMDIIK

-268 DIIIESFETRPDRWK
+268 DIIIESFETRPDRWQ

-309 FKAARTPRS
+309 FKDSRTPRS
-318 LYHVCALLLKHGVIE
+318 LYHVCALLLKHEVIE
-333 LNDVYVWLSPNDGSI
+333 LNDVYVWLTPNDGSI
-348 RADWEQELA
+348 KANWVQELS

-364 KLHVIATNKKEDD
+364 KLNLISTNKKEDD
-377 KETVAPPSIKKFDED
+377 KEPPPPPPTVKRFDEE
-392 KYNTNQ
+392 KYNLNQ

-408 VGDWENAHKIIQK
+408 VGDWENAHRIIQK
-421 LPDQAVVVQEPI
+421 LPEQSVVIQEPI

-439 LVHLSVEQIYYKKCF
+439 LIHLSVEHIYYKKCF
-454 KAPAGRKP
+454 KAPAGRKQ
-462 SRSRLYEDSSL
+462 SRNRLYDD
-473 MAKLQAREFGELR
+473 AKLVAKMQAREFVDLR

-508 KLVRIMAK
+508 KLIRIMSK
-516 MLLDM
+516 LIVEM
-521 GVDSLNGPAPNTDA
+521 GVDSMNGPPPNSEA
-535 EQSYYDIISCLDA
+535 EKHYYDIMTCMDSC
-548 SILPSLLYLDNNCS
+548 ILPSLLYLDNNCS

-576 HLRYSLYARWKN
+576 HFRYSLYARWKN
-588 DSYQLHPNLIRRC
+588 DSYQLHPNLIRRS
-601 GLGQRDIKALMKRVS
+601 GLAMRDIKGLMKRVS
-616 KENVKPF
+616 KENVKQL
-623 GRLVGKYSHCAPGLL
+623 GRLVGKYCHCAPGLM
-638 FDYILVQIQIYDN
+638 FDYILLQIQMYDN
-651 LIGPVCDMLK
+651 LIAPVCDMLK
-661 YLTALSFDCLGYC
+661 FLTSLSFDCLGYC
-674 IIESLAMTG
+674 IIESLTLTG

-704 CGTIYKKYSIEMS
+704 CGTIYKKYSIELS

-730 KSLDLLVL
+730 KSLDLLIL

-752 EMTNDQLQALCG
+752 EMTNEQLQALCG

-799 TLCLLM
+799 AICLLM

-818 AHSHLKLVGS
+818 AHSHLKLVGN
-828 LYDQCQDALVQFGTF
+828 LYDQCQDTLVQFGTF
-843 LGSSYSVDEYVER
+843 LGSTYSVDEYVER

-890 DQLRKAD
+890 DQLRKSD
-897 PNAKKLTTTQKLQ
+897 PNAKKLTTTQRMQ

-957 PNEIYQREI
+957 PNDSYQREI
-966 GKLKQLANQ
+966 GKLKQLAHQ
-975 AADGKDS
+975 AAEGKDS

-1002 DERKKQHEHVDKIL
+1002 DERKKQHEHVDKIQ

-1022 KDSWFLL
+1022 RDSWFLL

-1064 FVQTIHNLKT
+1064 FVHTIHNLKT
-1074 ANFSTLLCYDRLFCD
+1074 ANFSTLLCYDRIFCD

-1197 HYPVLSKL
+1197 HYPVLAKL

-1218 EEKTKRPDLFAIASS
+1218 EEKTKRPDLYVIASS
-1233 YIGQLKQKTPHMFK
+1233 YIGKLKLKTPSMFK

-1253 VAERPAKETPPTVA
+1253 LPERLPTKDSQEPEAPGTGSGPSIKVLASDKVA
-1267 TLPGPAQVKVVANDA
+1267 TQGL
-1282 KATTATTTTAAAA
+1282 
-1295 TLATPAPPAAGNTN
+1295 
-1309 SKETD
+1309 
-1314 AKSTASIARGESKTG
+1314 
-1329 KAESNSSTVSLSKSV
+1329 
-1344 STSST
+1344 TSST
-1349 SERESKREA
+1349 ATKSGGSATSFYNSEQNATGKERDVKSSLSMRHDSKPTDPRVPPSSTANSAPSERESKQRDLPGARESHSR
-1358 VALPSSKEELHS
+1358 LTKDELHLHQEQQF
-1370 SSSNSQSNSNGNG
+1370 QSGSINASNGSSQND
-1383 NVASERRSRE
+1383 RHSRE
-1393 LERDRER
+1393 VDRER
-1400 ERNEREREREREERH
+1400 EHEQRH
-1415 SMSSTRS
+1415 SSLTSSHRS
-1422 SQRESN
+1422 SRETNN
-1428 RNNTNSN
+1428 RP

-1443 QQRARERA
+1443 NQRVRERA
-1451 QRERERL
+1451 QRQ
-1458 EELKREKSTRR
+1458 EELEAAAAQRNQKREKTSRR
-1469 EERNHR
+1469 EERNR
-1475 HELET
+1475 HEGLKT
-1480 VDLVAVSSNTNSQ
+1480 VDLVASNST
-1493 QEQQHRHYDEYE
+1493 EHRQFDEYE
-1505 GRQRERERD
+1505 GRHRD

-1523 SNGSLQHRRSHET
+1523 SNGSMQHRRSLEA
-1536 IEYEKDSKRRKLEAS
+1536 IEYEKDSKRRKLESS

-1565 KKASRGLKNKE
+1565 KKARLKTKE
-1576 RTKDKLSDEER
+1576 RNKDKLSDEER

-1592 RKLGRKRDRNDESN
+1592 RKLGRKRDRAEESN
-1606 SGEHKRRRE
+1606 NVEHKRRRE
-1615 GETMSLEF
+1615 
-1623 FIKTFKNE
+1623 
-1631 RFPAQNGDDD
+1631 AQNGDDD
-1641 MRERDRHREK
+1641 LRERNRDK
-1651 SRERSHEKFDRD
+1651 SPRERSHEKFDRE
-1663 RGGGS
+1663 RGGGAAGGSS

-1674 QYSSIS
+1674 QYSI
-1680 KTTRSSRINY
+1680 KTTRSSRVNY

>member
-1 CMRRLKKLSKSHS
+1 MRRLKKLSKSHS
-14 VTGTAENDA
+14 VTGTQESDA
-23 AAAATAA
+23 APTTTTATTAPDAATL
-30 ATSATAADAT
+30 TDANG
-40 MLETNGGSGGGGAN
+40 NGGSVN
-54 ETLLNAE
+54 KETLLNTD

-68 TGRSEFLKYLKQQLL
+68 SGRNEFLKYLKQQLQ
-83 DSAESPVFDRD
+83 DSPESPVFDRH
-94 GAFKHGI
+94 GTFKRGI
-101 SQAIYELLWQAL
+101 SNAIYELLWQAL
-113 RYKIKKDVL
+113 RYKLKKDVV
-122 LHVLSDVVALHKE
+122 LHVLTDVVALHKE

-155 DGLQEERHG
+155 EGLQEERHG
-164 FVQIVRD
+164 FVQIVKD

-229 AKLITELNQDFEEHT
+229 VKLITEMNQDFEEHT
-244 TPETIMDIIK
+244 TPDTIMDIIK

-333 LNDVYVWLSPNDGSI
+333 LNDVYVWLTPNDGSI
-348 RADWEQELA
+348 RAQWEEELA

-364 KLHVIATNKKEDD
+364 KLHVISTNKKEDD
-377 KETVAPPSIKKFDED
+377 KEPPPPPTTKKFDEE
-392 KYNTNQ
+392 KYNANQ

-408 VGDWENAHKIIQK
+408 VGDWDNALKIIQK
-421 LPDQAVVVQEPI
+421 LPDQSVVVQDPI

-439 LVHLSVEQIYYKKCF
+439 LVHLSVEQIYYKKVF

-462 SRSRLYEDSSL
+462 SRNRLYDDAAL
-473 MAKLQAREFGELR
+473 VAKMQAQDFSDLR

-508 KLVRIMAK
+508 KLVRIMGK
-516 MLLDM
+516 ILLDM
-521 GVDSLNGPAPNTDA
+521 GVDNLNGPPPNS
-535 EQSYYDIISCLDA
+535 EQEQHYYDIITCLDA
-548 SILPSLLYLDNNCS
+548 SILPSLLYLDSNCS
-562 MSEEIWAVLKYFPY
+562 MSEEIWAVVKFFPY
-576 HLRYSLYARWKN
+576 HLRYSMYARWKN
-588 DSYQLHPNLIRRC
+588 DSYQMHPNLIRRC
-601 GLGQRDIKALMKRVS
+601 GLAQRDIKALMKRVS
-616 KENVKPF
+616 KENVKPL
-623 GRLVGKYSHCAPGLL
+623 GRLVGKYSHCTPGLL

-674 IIESLAMTG
+674 IIESLTMTG

-738 REIVHKMAGVESCE
+738 RELVHKMAGVESCE

-843 LGSSYSVDEYVER
+843 LGSTYSVDEYVER

-897 PNAKKLTTTQKLQ
+897 PNAKKLTTAQKLQ
-910 KYLDATQLIMN
+910 KYLEATQLIMN

-966 GKLKQLANQ
+966 GKLKQLAQQ

-1022 KDSWFLL
+1022 KDGWFLL

-1233 YIGQLKQKTPHMFK
+1233 YIGQLKLKSPHMFK

-1253 VAERPAKETPPTVA
+1253 VAERPVKEAAPAPPGSA
-1267 TLPGPAQVKVVANDA
+1267 VKVQPGEKANA
-1282 KATTATTTTAAAA
+1282 SAATTTT
-1295 TLATPAPPAAGNTN
+1295 TPTTKTVSSSSFYDPKASG
-1309 SKETD
+1309 KEAD
-1314 AKSTASIARGESKTG
+1314 AKTAQAARGDAKPSKPEGTASTVVSISK
-1329 KAESNSSTVSLSKSV
+1329 AVSAPSN
-1344 STSST
+1344 
-1349 SERESKREA
+1349 SERESKRDASTSA
-1358 VALPSSKEELHS
+1358 VRETQSHRNMDAKEEQQQSNS
-1370 SSSNSQSNSNGNG
+1370 SSTNHNNNNSNSNNSNSNGGQN
-1383 NVASERRSRE
+1383 ERRSRE
-1393 LERDRER
+1393 RD
-1400 ERNEREREREREERH
+1400 REREERH
-1415 SMSSTRS
+1415 SLSSTRS

-1428 RNNTNSN
+1428 RNSN

-1443 QQRARERA
+1443 QQRARERT
-1451 QRERERL
+1451 QRL
-1458 EELKREKSTRR
+1458 EELELAAMRAQKREKLSRR
-1469 EERNHR
+1469 DERSQYR
-1475 HELET
+1475 HEGVET
-1480 VDLVAVSSNTNSQ
+1480 VDLVTGGGNSGQ
-1493 QEQQHRHYDEYE
+1493 DHRHYDDY
-1505 GRQRERERD
+1505 QRD

-1536 IEYEKDSKRRKLEAS
+1536 IEYDKADSKRRKLES
-1551 SSSSK
+1551 STSSSK

-1565 KKASRGLKNKE
+1565 KKARGLKTKE
-1576 RTKDKLSDEER
+1576 RNKDKLSDEER

-1592 RKLGRKRDRNDESN
+1592 RKLGRKRDRNEES
-1606 SGEHKRRRE
+1606 STSDHKRRRE
-1615 GETMSLEF
+1615 
-1623 FIKTFKNE
+1623 
-1631 RFPAQNGDDD
+1631 AQNGDDD
-1641 MRERDRHREK
+1641 IRERERHREK
-1651 SRERSHEKFDRD
+1651 SRERSHDKFDRE
-1663 RGGGS
+1663 RGAGGGGGS
-1668 SRGDDR
+1668 ARGDDR
-1674 QYSSIS
+1674 QYSIS
-1680 KTTRSSRINY
+1680 KSTRSSRMNY

>member
-1 CMRRLKKLSKSHS
+1 MQRSTDRIRRLKKLKS
-14 VTGTAENDA
+14 VTGTQDA
-23 AAAATAA
+23 
-30 ATSATAADAT
+30 
-40 MLETNGGSGGGGAN
+40 SGGGGDGAPTAESRTSESSDTN
-54 ETLLNAE
+54 GGGAGGGSGNKDPGSLNLD

-68 TGRSEFLKYLKQQLL
+68 SGRSEFLKYLKQQLQ
-83 DSAESPVFDRD
+83 DAADTPVYDQN
-94 GAFKHGI
+94 GEFKQGI
-101 SQAIYELLWQAL
+101 SHAIYQLLWQAL
-113 RYKIKKDVL
+113 RHTHKKDLVL
-122 LHVLSDVVALHKE
+122 HLLLEVVALHAD
-135 FPSLILDVVNIL
+135 FPSLIVDVINIL
-147 DSETSLMT
+147 DSETSLIT
-155 DGLQEERHG
+155 DDFQEVRHA
-164 FVQIVRD
+164 FVQLVKD
-171 LDKVLPESL
+171 LDKVVPESL

-190 QEVGIVKNKSFY
+190 QEAGIVKNKSFY
-202 TKFIKVKT
+202 SKFIKVKT

-229 AKLITELNQDFEEHT
+229 AKLITELNQEFDETT
-244 TPETIMDIIK
+244 TPESIMDIIK

-268 DIIIESFETRPDRWK
+268 DIIIESFETRPDRWN

-309 FKAARTPRS
+309 FKDSRTPRS

-333 LNDVYVWLSPNDGSI
+333 LNDVYVWLTPNDGSI
-348 RADWEQELA
+348 KADWEEELA

-364 KLHVIATNKKEDD
+364 KLNLIQTNKKEDEKD
-377 KETVAPPSIKKFDED
+377 PPPPPSVKKFNEE
-392 KYNTNQ
+392 KYNVNQ

-408 VGDWENAHKIIQK
+408 VGDWENAYKIIQK
-421 LPDQAVVVQEPI
+421 LPEQAVVLQEPI
-433 ARAIVE
+433 ARAIAD
-439 LVHLSVEQIYYKKCF
+439 LIHLSVENIYYKKCF
-454 KAPAGRKP
+454 KAPAGRRQ
-462 SRSRLYEDSSL
+462 SRNRLYDDSKL
-473 MAKLQAREFGELR
+473 VAKMQAKEFSDLR

-493 NVLGPAMHCDTVLMY
+493 NVLGPAMHYDTVLMY
-508 KLVRIMAK
+508 KLIRIMRK
-516 MLLDM
+516 LVVEM
-521 GVDSLNGPAPNTDA
+521 GVDSLNGPPPNSEA
-535 EQSYYDIISCLDA
+535 EQHYYDIMSSLDA
-548 SILPSLLYLDNNCS
+548 CILPSLLYLDNNCS

-576 HLRYSLYARWKN
+576 HFRYSLYARWKN

-601 GLGQRDIKALMKRVS
+601 GLAQRDIKALMKRVS
-616 KENVKPF
+616 KENVKQL

-638 FDYILVQIQIYDN
+638 FDYILLQIQIYDN

-674 IIESLAMTG
+674 IIESLTLTG
-683 RGRFKDDGTSLS
+683 RLRFKDDGTSLS

-704 CGTIYKKYSIEMS
+704 CGTIYKKYSIELS

-730 KSLDLLVL
+730 KSLDLLIL

-752 EMTNDQLQALCG
+752 EMTNDQLQAMCG

-799 TLCLLM
+799 AICLLM

-818 AHSHLKLVGS
+818 AHSHLKLVGN
-828 LYDQCQDALVQFGTF
+828 LYDQCQDTLVQFGTF
-843 LGSSYSVDEYVER
+843 LGSTYSVDEYVER

-910 KYLDATQLIMN
+910 KYLEATQLIMN

-957 PNEIYQREI
+957 PNDSYQREI
-966 GKLKQLANQ
+966 GKLKQLAQQ
-975 AADGKDS
+975 AAEGKDS

-1002 DERKKQHEHVDKIL
+1002 DERKKQHEHVDKIS

-1064 FVQTIHNLKT
+1064 FVHAIHNLKT
-1074 ANFSTLLCYDRLFCD
+1074 SNFSTLLCYDRIFCD

-1197 HYPVLSKL
+1197 HYPVLAKL

-1218 EEKTKRPDLFAIASS
+1218 EEKTKRPDLYVIASS
-1233 YIGQLKQKTPHMFK
+1233 YIGQLKLKTAHMLK

-1253 VAERPAKETPPTVA
+1253 MAERPTKESPASAGAPSAGIKTEKLSPISPPLIAQATKVA
-1267 TLPGPAQVKVVANDA
+1267 GSAAPFYNNEQKSGTKEPEA
-1282 KATTATTTTAAAA
+1282 KA
-1295 TLATPAPPAAGNTN
+1295 APLRESKSLKSEGN
-1309 SKETD
+1309 SVPVL
-1314 AKSTASIARGESKTG
+1314 STASSTA
-1329 KAESNSSTVSLSKSV
+1329 SNND
-1344 STSST
+1344 
-1349 SERESKREA
+1349 RESKQRDLPAPRE
-1358 VALPSSKEELHS
+1358 
-1370 SSSNSQSNSNGNG
+1370 SQSRSKDEQLEQTNNGSNGSRQ
-1383 NVASERRSRE
+1383 SESRNRDV
-1393 LERDRER
+1393 ERDRQDQHEQ
-1400 ERNEREREREREERH
+1400 RH
-1415 SMSSTRS
+1415 GSLSSHRSTRDAV
-1422 SQRESN
+1422 RV
-1428 RNNTNSN
+1428 
-1435 KERTEAEL
+1435 KEPRTEAE
-1443 QQRARERA
+1443 QHQRSRERS
-1451 QRERERL
+1451 QRL
-1458 EELKREKSTRR
+1458 EELEAQQRKREKSSRR
-1469 EERNHR
+1469 GGEDRHR
-1475 HELET
+1475 HGDGVET
-1480 VDLVAVSSNTNSQ
+1480 VDLVGSTDN
-1493 QEQQHRHYDEYE
+1493 RHYEEFE
-1505 GRQRERERD
+1505 GRM

-1523 SNGSLQHRRSHET
+1523 SNGSMQHRQRSHET
-1536 IEYEKDSKRRKLEAS
+1536 IEYEKVDSKRRKLES
-1551 SSSSK
+1551 STSSSK

-1565 KKASRGLKNKE
+1565 KKARGLKTKE
-1576 RTKDKLSDEER
+1576 RNKDKLSDEER

-1592 RKLGRKRDRNDESN
+1592 RKLGRKRDRTEESN
-1606 SGEHKRRRE
+1606 SNEHKRRRE
-1615 GETMSLEF
+1615 
-1623 FIKTFKNE
+1623 
-1631 RFPAQNGDDD
+1631 AQNGEEEIRD
-1641 MRERDRHREK
+1641 RERHREK
-1651 SRERSHEKFDRD
+1651 SPRERSHEKFDRE
-1663 RGGGS
+1663 RGGASS
-1668 SRGDDR
+1668 SRGEDR
-1674 QYSSIS
+1674 QYVS
-1680 KTTRSSRINY
+1680 KSTRSSRVNY

>member
-1 CMRRLKKLSKSHS
+1 MRRLKKLSKSHS
-14 VTGTAENDA
+14 VTGTQENDA
-23 AAAATAA
+23 SPTTVTATTTAPDAAALT
-30 ATSATAADAT
+30 DA
-40 MLETNGGSGGGGAN
+40 NGDGGSASK
-54 ETLLNAE
+54 ETLLNAD

-68 TGRSEFLKYLKQQLL
+68 SGRSEFLKYLKLQLQ
-83 DSAESPVFDRD
+83 DSPESPVFDRH
-94 GAFKHGI
+94 GTFKRGI
-101 SQAIYELLWQAL
+101 SNAIYELLWQAL
-113 RYKIKKDVL
+113 RFKLKKDVV
-122 LHVLSDVVALHKE
+122 LHVLTDVVALHKE

-155 DGLQEERHG
+155 EGLQEERHG
-164 FVQIVRD
+164 FVQIVKD

-229 AKLITELNQDFEEHT
+229 AKLITEMNQDFEEHT
-244 TPETIMDIIK
+244 TPDTIMDIIK

-309 FKAARTPRS
+309 FKATRTPRS

-333 LNDVYVWLSPNDGSI
+333 LNDVYVWLTPNDGSI
-348 RADWEQELA
+348 RAHWDEEIA
-357 DAREMVR
+357 EAREMVR
-364 KLHVIATNKKEDD
+364 KLHVISTNKKEED
-377 KETVAPPSIKKFDED
+377 KEPPPPPTTKKFDEE
-392 KYNTNQ
+392 KYNANQ

-408 VGDWENAHKIIQK
+408 VGDWDNALKIIQK
-421 LPDQAVVVQEPI
+421 LPDQSVVVQDPI

-439 LVHLSVEQIYYKKCF
+439 LVHLSVEQIYYKKVF

-462 SRSRLYEDSSL
+462 SRNRLYDDAAL
-473 MAKLQAREFGELR
+473 VAKMQAQEFTDLR

-508 KLVRIMAK
+508 KLVRIMGK
-516 MLLDM
+516 ILLDM
-521 GVDSLNGPAPNTDA
+521 GVDSLNGPPPNS
-535 EQSYYDIISCLDA
+535 EQEQHYYDIISCLDA
-548 SILPSLLYLDNNCS
+548 GILPSLLYLDSNCS
-562 MSEEIWAVLKYFPY
+562 MSEEIWAVLKFFPY
-576 HLRYSLYARWKN
+576 HLRYSMYARWKN

-601 GLGQRDIKALMKRVS
+601 GLAQRDIKALMKRVS
-616 KENVKPF
+616 KENVKPL
-623 GRLVGKYSHCAPGLL
+623 GRLVGKYSHCTPGLL

-674 IIESLAMTG
+674 IIESLTMTG

-738 REIVHKMAGVESCE
+738 RELVHKMAGVESCE

-843 LGSSYSVDEYVER
+843 LGSTYSVDEYVER

-897 PNAKKLTTTQKLQ
+897 PNAKKLTTAQKLQ

-926 VRPLHS
+926 VRTLHS

-966 GKLKQLANQ
+966 GKLKQLALQ

-1022 KDSWFLL
+1022 KDGWFLL
-1029 RSAKSAKNDTITQFL
+1029 RSAKSAKNETITQFL
-1044 QLCLFPRCTFT
+1044 QLCLFARCTFT

-1152 VGYENYRHVCHKW
+1152 VGYENFRHLCHKW

-1233 YIGQLKQKTPHMFK
+1233 YIGQLKLKSPHMFK
-1247 ESDFHQ
+1247 ENDFHQ
-1253 VAERPAKETPPTVA
+1253 VAERPVKEAAPTPPGNA
-1267 TLPGPAQVKVVANDA
+1267 VKVPSGDKANASAATTTSTPTTKTVSSSPFYDQKAGGKEPDA
-1282 KATTATTTTAAAA
+1282 KAAQT
-1295 TLATPAPPAAGNTN
+1295 
-1309 SKETD
+1309 
-1314 AKSTASIARGESKTG
+1314 ARGEAKPSKPEGTP
-1329 KAESNSSTVSLSKSV
+1329 STVVSLSKTV
-1344 STSST
+1344 SAPSN
-1349 SERESKREA
+1349 SERESKRDASAAA
-1358 VALPSSKEELHS
+1358 VRETQSHRSMDAKEDQQQSNS
-1370 SSSNSQSNSNGNG
+1370 SSTHNNISNITSSNNSNGNG
-1383 NVASERRSRE
+1383 GQSERRSRE
-1393 LERDRER
+1393 RD
-1400 ERNEREREREREERH
+1400 REREERH
-1415 SMSSTRS
+1415 SLSSTRS
-1422 SQRESN
+1422 SQRDSN
-1428 RNNTNSN
+1428 RNSN

-1443 QQRARERA
+1443 QQRARERT
-1451 QRERERL
+1451 QRL
-1458 EELKREKSTRR
+1458 EELEAAALRAQKREKLSRR
-1469 EERNHR
+1469 DERSQHR
-1475 HELET
+1475 HDGVET
-1480 VDLVAVSSNTNSQ
+1480 VDLVSGSGSSSQ
-1493 QEQQHRHYDEYE
+1493 KHRHYDDYE
-1505 GRQRERERD
+1505 GRQRD

-1536 IEYEKDSKRRKLEAS
+1536 IEYDKDSKRRKLES
-1551 SSSSK
+1551 STSSSK

-1565 KKASRGLKNKE
+1565 KKARGLKTKE
-1576 RTKDKLSDEER
+1576 RNKDKLSDEER

-1592 RKLGRKRDRNDESN
+1592 RKLGRKRDRNEESGT
-1606 SGEHKRRRE
+1606 SDHKRRRE
-1615 GETMSLEF
+1615 
-1623 FIKTFKNE
+1623 
-1631 RFPAQNGDDD
+1631 AQNGDEDI
-1641 MRERDRHREK
+1641 RERERHRDK
-1651 SRERSHEKFDRD
+1651 SSRERSHDKFDRE
-1663 RGGGS
+1663 RGGGGGGS

-1674 QYSSIS
+1674 QYNIS
-1680 KTTRSSRINY
+1680 KSTRSSRMNY

>member
-1 CMRRLKKLSKSHS
+1 MQRSTERVRRLKKLKS
-14 VTGTAENDA
+14 VTGTADGGGDG
-23 AAAATAA
+23 AATENR
-30 ATSATAADAT
+30 TSESMDTNGATAS
-40 MLETNGGSGGGGAN
+40 GSAGKEPGS
-54 ETLLNAE
+54 LNQDV
-61 IFKHFDK
+61 FKHLDK
-68 TGRSEFLKYLKQQLL
+68 SGRSEFLKYLKQQLP
-83 DSAESPVFDRD
+83 DAADTPVYDQN
-94 GAFKHGI
+94 GVFKQGI
-101 SQAIYELLWQAL
+101 SNAIYQLLWQAL
-113 RYKIKKDVL
+113 RFTHKKDLVL
-122 LHVLSDVVALHKE
+122 HLLLEVVALHAE
-135 FPSLILDVVNIL
+135 FPSLIVDVVNIL
-147 DSETSLMT
+147 DSETSLIT
-155 DGLQEERHG
+155 DGLQEERHA
-164 FVQIVRD
+164 FVQLVKD
-171 LDKVLPESL
+171 MDKVVSESL

-190 QEVGIVKNKSFY
+190 QEAGIVKNKSFY
-202 TKFIKVKT
+202 SKFIKVKT

-229 AKLITELNQDFEEHT
+229 AKLITELNQEFDEST
-244 TPETIMDIIK
+244 TPESIMDIIK

-268 DIIIESFETRPDRWK
+268 DIIIESFESRPDRWN

-309 FKAARTPRS
+309 FKDSRTPRS

-333 LNDVYVWLSPNDGSI
+333 LNDVYVWLTPNDSSI
-348 RADWEQELA
+348 KADWEEELA
-357 DAREMVR
+357 DAKEMVR
-364 KLHVIATNKKEDD
+364 KLNLIQTNKKEDEKD
-377 KETVAPPSIKKFDED
+377 PPPPPSVKKFNEE
-392 KYNTNQ
+392 KYCVNQ

-408 VGDWENAHKIIQK
+408 VGDWENAYKIIQK
-421 LPDQAVVVQEPI
+421 LPEQAVVLQEPI
-433 ARAIVE
+433 ARAIAD
-439 LVHLSVEQIYYKKCF
+439 LIHLSIENIYYKKCF
-454 KAPAGRKP
+454 KAPAGRKQ
-462 SRSRLYEDSSL
+462 SRNRLYDDSKL
-473 MAKLQAREFGELR
+473 LAKMQAKEFGDLR

-493 NVLGPAMHCDTVLMY
+493 NVLGPAMHYDTVLMY
-508 KLVRIMAK
+508 KLIRIMRK
-516 MLLDM
+516 LVVEM
-521 GVDSLNGPAPNTDA
+521 GVDSLNGPPPNSEA
-535 EQSYYDIISCLDA
+535 EQHYYDIMTSLDA
-548 SILPSLLYLDNNCS
+548 CILPSLLYLDNNCS

-576 HLRYSLYARWKN
+576 HFRYSLYARWKN
-588 DSYQLHPNLIRRC
+588 DSYQIHPNLIRRC
-601 GLGQRDIKALMKRVS
+601 GLAQRDIKALMKRVS
-616 KENVKPF
+616 KENVKQL

-638 FDYILVQIQIYDN
+638 FDYILLQIQIYDN

-674 IIESLAMTG
+674 IIESLTLTG
-683 RGRFKDDGTSLS
+683 RLRFKDDGTSLS

-704 CGTIYKKYSIEMS
+704 CGTIYKKYSIELS

-730 KSLDLLVL
+730 KSLDLLIL

-752 EMTNDQLQALCG
+752 EMTNDQLQAMCG

-799 TLCLLM
+799 AICLLM

-818 AHSHLKLVGS
+818 AHSHLKLVGN
-828 LYDQCQDALVQFGTF
+828 LYDQCQDTLVQFGTF
-843 LGSSYSVDEYVER
+843 LGSTYSVDEYVER

-910 KYLDATQLIMN
+910 KYLEATQLIMN

-957 PNEIYQREI
+957 PNESYQREI
-966 GKLKQLANQ
+966 GKLKQLAQQ
-975 AADGKDS
+975 AAEGKDS

-1002 DERKKQHEHVDKIL
+1002 DERKKQHEHVDKIS

-1064 FVQTIHNLKT
+1064 FVHAIHNLKT
-1074 ANFSTLLCYDRLFCD
+1074 SNFSTLLCYDRIFCD

-1197 HYPVLSKL
+1197 HYPVLAKL

-1218 EEKTKRPDLFAIASS
+1218 EEKTKRPDLYAIASS
-1233 YIGQLKQKTPHMFK
+1233 YIGQLKLKTPHMLK

-1253 VAERPAKETPPTVA
+1253 MAERPNKSRRNSAAASGGAVKAEKMSPISPS
-1267 TLPGPAQVKVVANDA
+1267 AQAQGA
-1282 KATTATTTTAAAA
+1282 KANSGAAPFYNTEQKSGTKEPEAKAA
-1295 TLATPAPPAAGNTN
+1295 SLL
-1309 SKETD
+1309 
-1314 AKSTASIARGESKTG
+1314 RESK
-1329 KAESNSSTVSLSKSV
+1329 SQKSEGNNVTLV
-1344 STSST
+1344 STSSST
-1349 SERESKREA
+1349 ASNNDRESKQRDLPAPRE
-1358 VALPSSKEELHS
+1358 
-1370 SSSNSQSNSNGNG
+1370 SQSRSKDEQLENTNNGSNGSRQ
-1383 NVASERRSRE
+1383 SESRSRDV
-1393 LERDRER
+1393 ERDRQDQHEQRHGSITSHRGSR
-1400 ERNEREREREREERH
+1400 EIVRV
-1415 SMSSTRS
+1415 
-1422 SQRESN
+1422 
-1428 RNNTNSN
+1428 
-1435 KERTEAEL
+1435 KERTEAE
-1443 QQRARERA
+1443 QHQRSRERS
-1451 QRERERL
+1451 QRL
-1458 EELKREKSTRR
+1458 EELEAQQRKREKSSRR
-1469 EERNHR
+1469 GGEERHR
-1475 HELET
+1475 HGDGVET
-1480 VDLVAVSSNTNSQ
+1480 VDLVGSTDN
-1493 QEQQHRHYDEYE
+1493 RHYEEFE
-1505 GRQRERERD
+1505 GRM

-1523 SNGSLQHRRSHET
+1523 SNGSMQHRQRSHET
-1536 IEYEKDSKRRKLEAS
+1536 IEYEKVDSKRRKVES
-1551 SSSSK
+1551 STSSSK

-1565 KKASRGLKNKE
+1565 KKARGLKTKE
-1576 RTKDKLSDEER
+1576 RNKDKLSDEER

-1592 RKLGRKRDRNDESN
+1592 RKLGRKRDRTEESN
-1606 SGEHKRRRE
+1606 SNEHKRRRE
-1615 GETMSLEF
+1615 
-1623 FIKTFKNE
+1623 
-1631 RFPAQNGDDD
+1631 AQNG
-1641 MRERDRHREK
+1641 EEEIRDRGERHREK
-1651 SRERSHEKFDRD
+1651 SPRERSHEKFDRE
-1663 RGGGS
+1663 RSGASG
-1668 SRGDDR
+1668 SRGEER
-1674 QYSSIS
+1674 QYIS
-1680 KTTRSSRINY
+1680 KSTRSSRVNY

>member
-1 CMRRLKKLSKSHS
+1 MRRLKKLSKSHS
-14 VTGTAENDA
+14 VTGTQETDGSATTAATTTA
-23 AAAATAA
+23 AAASTDAA
-30 ATSATAADAT
+30 EAD
-40 MLETNGGSGGGGAN
+40 TNGGSSVAN
-54 ETLLNAE
+54 TLKETLLNAD

-68 TGRSEFLKYLKQQLL
+68 SGRSEFLKYLKQQLQ
-83 DSAESPVFDRD
+83 DTPDSPVFDRN
-94 GAFKHGI
+94 GTFKLGI
-101 SQAIYELLWQAL
+101 SNAIYQLIWQAL
-113 RYKIKKDVL
+113 RFKVKKDVL
-122 LHVLSDVVALHKE
+122 LHVLNDVVALHKE

-155 DGLQEERHG
+155 DGLQEERHS
-164 FVQIVRD
+164 FVQIVKD

-229 AKLITELNQDFEEHT
+229 AKLITELNQDFDEHT
-244 TPETIMDIIK
+244 TPAAIMDIIK

-301 VLGYKFCH
+301 VLGYKFCY
-309 FKAARTPRS
+309 FYASRTPRS

-333 LNDVYVWLSPNDGSI
+333 LNDVYVWLAPNDAQI
-348 RADWEQELA
+348 RADWDADLA

-364 KLHVIATNKKEDD
+364 KLHVICTNKKEED
-377 KETVAPPSIKKFDED
+377 KDAVQPSTKKFDED
-392 KYNTNQ
+392 KYCGNQ

-408 VGDWENAHKIIQK
+408 VGDWENAYRIIQK
-421 LPDQAVVVQEPI
+421 LPEQSVVVQEPI
-433 ARAIVE
+433 ARAIIE
-439 LVHLSVEQIYYKKCF
+439 LVHLSVEQIYYKKVF
-454 KAPAGRKP
+454 KAPAGRKQ
-462 SRSRLYEDSSL
+462 SRNRIYDDTKLL
-473 MAKLQAREFGELR
+473 AKMQAREFSDLR

-493 NVLGPAMHCDTVLMY
+493 NVLGPSMYHDTVLMY
-508 KLVRIMAK
+508 KLTRIMCK
-516 MLLDM
+516 ILLDL
-521 GVDSLNGPAPNTDA
+521 GVDNLNGPAPNTEA
-535 EQSYYDIISCLDA
+535 EQHYYEIISCLDA
-548 SILPSLLYLDNNCS
+548 SILPALLYLDNNCS
-562 MSEEIWAVLKYFPY
+562 MSEEIWAVLKFFPY
-576 HLRYSLYARWKN
+576 HLRYSLYGRWKN

-601 GLGQRDIKALMKRVS
+601 GLAQRDIKALMKRVS
-616 KENVKPF
+616 KENVKPL
-623 GRLVGKYSHCAPGLL
+623 GRLVGKYSHCTPGLL
-638 FDYILVQIQIYDN
+638 FDYILVQIQMYDN

-674 IIESLAMTG
+674 IIESLTMTG

-704 CGTIYKKYSIEMS
+704 CGTIYKKYNIEMS

-897 PNAKKLTTTQKLQ
+897 PNAKKLTTAQKLQ
-910 KYLDATQLIMN
+910 KYLEATQLIMS

-932 AKVWEDISPQ
+932 IKVWEDISPQ

-957 PNEIYQREI
+957 PNDIYQREI
-966 GKLKQLANQ
+966 GKLKQLAQQ

-982 NQSKNKK
+982 SKNKK

-996 LMEKLN
+996 LMEKLS

-1253 VAERPAKETPPTVA
+1253 IAERPTPAVVTP
-1267 TLPGPAQVKVVANDA
+1267 VKV
-1282 KATTATTTTAAAA
+1282 TASDKTTTTTTTTTTPAAAA
-1295 TLATPAPPAAGNTN
+1295 AKPTTAVPVYNNEQKPSSKEQDTKSAASKSSKPDAGTVPAKSISAPAA
-1309 SKETD
+1309 
-1314 AKSTASIARGESKTG
+1314 
-1329 KAESNSSTVSLSKSV
+1329 
-1344 STSST
+1344 
-1349 SERESKREA
+1349 SERESKRDAAQATARETQ
-1358 VALPSSKEELHS
+1358 SNRNTETRDELQ
-1370 SSSNSQSNSNGNG
+1370 SSSNNGNANSSSNG
-1383 NVASERRSRE
+1383 SQIERRSRE
-1393 LERDRER
+1393 A
-1400 ERNEREREREREERH
+1400 EREREREREERH

-1422 SQRESN
+1422 SQRDRGN
-1428 RNNTNSN
+1428 IN
-1435 KERTEAEL
+1435 KEPRTEAEI

-1451 QRERERL
+1451 QRL
-1458 EELKREKSTRR
+1458 EELEAAAQRGLKREKPSRR
-1469 EERNHR
+1469 EERNQHR
-1475 HELET
+1475 HDALET
-1480 VDLVAVSSNTNSQ
+1480 VDLINNQ
-1493 QEQQHRHYDEYE
+1493 DHRHFDEYD
-1505 GRQRERERD
+1505 GRQRD

-1523 SNGSLQHRRSHET
+1523 SNASLQIRRSLDAL
-1536 IEYEKDSKRRKLEAS
+1536 EYEKVDSKRRKLEAS

-1565 KKASRGLKNKE
+1565 KKARGLKTKE
-1576 RTKDKLSDEER
+1576 RNKDKATEEER

-1592 RKLGRKRDRNDESN
+1592 RKLGRKRDRNEESGV
-1606 SGEHKRRRE
+1606 GEHKRRRE
-1615 GETMSLEF
+1615 V
-1623 FIKTFKNE
+1623 
-1631 RFPAQNGDDD
+1631 QNGEDEL
-1641 MRERDRHREK
+1641 RERAERHREK
-1651 SRERSHEKFDRD
+1651 SPHERSHEKFERE
-1663 RGGGS
+1663 RGAS
-1668 SRGDDR
+1668 SRDDR
-1674 QYSSIS
+1674 QYIKS
-1680 KTTRSSRINY
+1680 TRASRINY

>member
-1 CMRRLKKLSKSHS
+1 MRRLKKLSKSHS
-14 VTGTAENDA
+14 VTGTQESDA
-23 AAAATAA
+23 APTTTTATTAPDAATLTEANG
-30 ATSATAADAT
+30 
-40 MLETNGGSGGGGAN
+40 NGGSVN
-54 ETLLNAE
+54 KETLLNTD

-68 TGRSEFLKYLKQQLL
+68 SGRNEFLKYLKQQLQ
-83 DSAESPVFDRD
+83 DTPESPVFD
-94 GAFKHGI
+94 KHGTFKRGI
-101 SQAIYELLWQAL
+101 SNAIYELLWQAL
-113 RYKIKKDVL
+113 RYKLKKDVV
-122 LHVLSDVVALHKE
+122 LHVLTDVVALHKE

-155 DGLQEERHG
+155 EGLQEERHG
-164 FVQIVRD
+164 FVQIVKD

-229 AKLITELNQDFEEHT
+229 AKLITEMNQDFEEHT
-244 TPETIMDIIK
+244 TPDTIMDIIK

-309 FKAARTPRS
+309 FQAARTPRS

-333 LNDVYVWLSPNDGSI
+333 LNDIYVWLTPNDGSI
-348 RADWEQELA
+348 RAQWEEDLA

-364 KLHVIATNKKEDD
+364 KLHVISTNKKEDD
-377 KETVAPPSIKKFDED
+377 KEPPPPPTTKKFDEE
-392 KYNTNQ
+392 KYNANQ

-408 VGDWENAHKIIQK
+408 VGDWDNALKIIQK
-421 LPDQAVVVQEPI
+421 LPDQSVVVQDPI

-439 LVHLSVEQIYYKKCF
+439 LVHLSVEQIYYKKVF

-462 SRSRLYEDSSL
+462 SRNRLYDDAAL
-473 MAKLQAREFGELR
+473 VAKMQAQDFADLR

-508 KLVRIMAK
+508 KLVRIMGK
-516 MLLDM
+516 ILLDM
-521 GVDSLNGPAPNTDA
+521 GVDNLNGPPPNS
-535 EQSYYDIISCLDA
+535 EQEQHYYDIITCLDA
-548 SILPSLLYLDNNCS
+548 SILPSLLYLDSNCS
-562 MSEEIWAVLKYFPY
+562 MSEEIWAVLKFFPY
-576 HLRYSLYARWKN
+576 HLRYSMYARWKN
-588 DSYQLHPNLIRRC
+588 DSYQMHPNLIRRC
-601 GLGQRDIKALMKRVS
+601 GLAQRDIKALMKRVS
-616 KENVKPF
+616 KENVKPL
-623 GRLVGKYSHCAPGLL
+623 GRLVGKLSHCTPGLL

-674 IIESLAMTG
+674 IIESLTMSG

-738 REIVHKMAGVESCE
+738 RELVHKMAGVESCE

-843 LGSSYSVDEYVER
+843 LGSTYSVDEYVER

-897 PNAKKLTTTQKLQ
+897 PNAKKLTTAQKLQ
-910 KYLDATQLIMN
+910 KYLEATQLIMN

-966 GKLKQLANQ
+966 GKLKQLAQQ

-1022 KDSWFLL
+1022 KDGWFLL

-1233 YIGQLKQKTPHMFK
+1233 YIGQLKLKSPHMFK

-1253 VAERPAKETPPTVA
+1253 VAERPVKEAAPTPTGSSAKVQPGDKANASASTATATPTTKTVSSSSFYDPKA
-1267 TLPGPAQVKVVANDA
+1267 SGKEPDA
-1282 KATTATTTTAAAA
+1282 KTVQAARGDGK
-1295 TLATPAPPAAGNTN
+1295 P
-1309 SKETD
+1309 SKPEG
-1314 AKSTASIARGESKTG
+1314 TASTVVSISKTVS
-1329 KAESNSSTVSLSKSV
+1329 APSN
-1344 STSST
+1344 
-1349 SERESKREA
+1349 SERESKRDASTSA
-1358 VALPSSKEELHS
+1358 VRETQSHRSMDAKEEQQQSNSSTNHNTNNN
-1370 SSSNSQSNSNGNG
+1370 SSSNNSNGNG
-1383 NVASERRSRE
+1383 GQNERRSRE
-1393 LERDRER
+1393 RD
-1400 ERNEREREREREERH
+1400 REREERH
-1415 SMSSTRS
+1415 SLSSTRS
-1422 SQRESN
+1422 SQREIN
-1428 RNNTNSN
+1428 RNSN

-1443 QQRARERA
+1443 QQRARERT
-1451 QRERERL
+1451 QRL
-1458 EELKREKSTRR
+1458 EELELATMRAQKREKLSRR
-1469 EERNHR
+1469 DERSQHR
-1475 HELET
+1475 HEGVET
-1480 VDLVAVSSNTNSQ
+1480 VDLVTGGGNSGQ
-1493 QEQQHRHYDEYE
+1493 DHRHYEDYE
-1505 GRQRERERD
+1505 GRQRD

-1536 IEYEKDSKRRKLEAS
+1536 IEYDKADSKRRKLES
-1551 SSSSK
+1551 STNSSK

-1565 KKASRGLKNKE
+1565 KKARGLKTKE
-1576 RTKDKLSDEER
+1576 RNKDKLSDEER

-1592 RKLGRKRDRNDESN
+1592 RKLGRKRDRNEES
-1606 SGEHKRRRE
+1606 STSDHKRRRE
-1615 GETMSLEF
+1615 
-1623 FIKTFKNE
+1623 
-1631 RFPAQNGDDD
+1631 AQNGDEDI
-1641 MRERDRHREK
+1641 RERERHREK
-1651 SRERSHEKFDRD
+1651 SRERSHDKFDRE
-1663 RGGGS
+1663 RGGS
-1668 SRGDDR
+1668 TRGDDR
-1674 QYSSIS
+1674 QYSIS
-1680 KTTRSSRINY
+1680 KSTRSSRMNY

>member
-1 CMRRLKKLSKSHS
+1 MRRLKKLSKSHS
-14 VTGTAENDA
+14 VTGTGEND
-23 AAAATAA
+23 ATAA
-30 ATSATAADAT
+30 ATTTAAEAAVSD
-40 MLETNGGSGGGGAN
+40 TNGGGNIATN
-54 ETLLNAE
+54 TPKETLLNVD

-68 TGRSEFLKYLKQQLL
+68 TGRSEFLKYLKLQLQ
-83 DSAESPVFDRD
+83 DSSESPVFDRN
-94 GAFKHGI
+94 GVFKHGI
-101 SQAIYELLWQAL
+101 SNAIYELLWQAL
-113 RYKIKKDVL
+113 RYKLKKDVV
-122 LHVLSDVVALHKE
+122 LHVLTDVVALHKE

-164 FVQIVRD
+164 FVQIVKD

-229 AKLITELNQDFEEHT
+229 AKLITEMNQDFEEHT
-244 TPETIMDIIK
+244 TPDTIMDIIK

-333 LNDVYVWLSPNDGSI
+333 LNDIYVWLTPNDGSI

-364 KLHVIATNKKEDD
+364 KLHVISTNKKEDD
-377 KETVAPPSIKKFDED
+377 KEPPPPPTTKKFDEE

-421 LPDQAVVVQEPI
+421 LPDQSVVVQEPI

-439 LVHLSVEQIYYKKCF
+439 LVHLTVEQVYYKKCF
-454 KAPAGRKP
+454 KAPSGRKP
-462 SRSRLYEDSSL
+462 SRSRLYEDTSL
-473 MAKLQAREFGELR
+473 VAKMQARNFNELR

-493 NVLGPAMHCDTVLMY
+493 NVLGPSMHCDTVLMY
-508 KLVRIMAK
+508 KLVRIMVK
-516 MLLDM
+516 ILLEM
-521 GVDSLNGPAPNTDA
+521 GVDSLNGPPPNTEA
-535 EQSYYDIISCLDA
+535 EQHYYDIISCLDA
-548 SILPSLLYLDNNCS
+548 SILPSLLYLDSNCS
-562 MSEEIWAVLKYFPY
+562 MSEEIWAVLKFYPY
-576 HLRYSLYARWKN
+576 HLRYSMYARWKN

-616 KENVKPF
+616 KENVKPL
-623 GRLVGKYSHCAPGLL
+623 GRVVGKYSHCAPGLL
-638 FDYILVQIQIYDN
+638 FDYILVQIQMYDN
-651 LIGPVCDMLK
+651 LIGPVCDLLK

-674 IIESLAMTG
+674 IIESLTMTG

-966 GKLKQLANQ
+966 GKLKQLAQQ

-1022 KDSWFLL
+1022 KDGWFLL

-1253 VAERPAKETPPTVA
+1253 VAERPVKETAP
-1267 TLPGPAQVKVVANDA
+1267 TLPGSAVKVLTND
-1282 KATTATTTTAAAA
+1282 KATLSTSTT
-1295 TLATPAPPAAGNTN
+1295 TPAPIAKPSSASSFYSNEQKTN
-1309 SKETD
+1309 SKEQD
-1314 AKSTASIARGESKTG
+1314 VKAGQIAKPVKVEGTSTSAS
-1329 KAESNSSTVSLSKSV
+1329 VSKSV
-1344 STSST
+1344 SAPST
-1349 SERESKREA
+1349 SERESKRETTQSIA
-1358 VALPSSKEELHS
+1358 SNRSLDVKDELQS
-1370 SSSNSQSNSNGNG
+1370 ITNANNNNNSSSNGSQT
-1383 NVASERRSRE
+1383 ERRSRE
-1393 LERDRER
+1393 LERERDRER
-1400 ERNEREREREREERH
+1400 DREREREREERH
-1415 SMSSTRS
+1415 SLSSTRS
-1422 SQRESN
+1422 SQRDNS
-1428 RNNTNSN
+1428 RNNNN
-1435 KERTEAEL
+1435 KERTEAEQ
-1443 QQRARERA
+1443 QQRARERT
-1451 QRERERL
+1451 QRL
-1458 EELKREKSTRR
+1458 EEIEAATLRAQKREKATRR
-1469 EERNHR
+1469 DERSQHR
-1475 HELET
+1475 HDGVET
-1480 VDLVAVSSNTNSQ
+1480 VDLVAGNTNSSQ
-1493 QEQQHRHYDEYE
+1493 DQRHYEEYE
-1505 GRQRERERD
+1505 GRHRD

-1536 IEYEKDSKRRKLEAS
+1536 IDYEKDSKRRKLESS

-1565 KKASRGLKNKE
+1565 KKARGLKTKE
-1576 RTKDKLSDEER
+1576 RNKDKLSDEER

-1592 RKLGRKRDRNDESN
+1592 RKLGRKRDRNEES
-1606 SGEHKRRRE
+1606 SSSDHKRRRE
-1615 GETMSLEF
+1615 
-1623 FIKTFKNE
+1623 
-1631 RFPAQNGDDD
+1631 AQNGDDD
-1641 MRERDRHREK
+1641 LRERDRHREK
-1651 SRERSHEKFDRD
+1651 SSRERSHDKFDRE

-1674 QYSSIS
+1674 QYSLS
-1680 KTTRSSRINY
+1680 KSTRSSRINY

>member
-1 CMRRLKKLSKSHS
+1 AQSQTLMRRLKKLKS
-14 VTGTAENDA
+14 VTATQDGGDAAESRTTA
-23 AAAATAA
+23 AAAAAA
-30 ATSATAADAT
+30 EADA
-40 MLETNGGSGGGGAN
+40 NGGAISGSGPAGG
-54 ETLLNAE
+54 LNMD

-68 TGRSEFLKYLKQQLL
+68 AGRSEFLKYLKQQLQ
-83 DSAESPVFDRD
+83 DPTDGGVVYDRNGVFKQ
-94 GAFKHGI
+94 GV
-101 SQAIYELLWQAL
+101 SNAIYELLWHAL
-113 RYKIKKDVL
+113 RFTHKKDVVMHL
-122 LHVLSDVVALHKE
+122 LAEIVPLHE
-135 FPSLILDVVNIL
+135 GLPSLVVDVVNIL

-155 DGLQEERHG
+155 DGLHEERHA
-164 FVQIVRD
+164 FVQLVKD
-171 LDKVLPESL
+171 MDKVVPESL

-190 QEVGIVKNKSFY
+190 QDVGIVKNKSFY
-202 TKFIKVKT
+202 SKFIKVKT

-229 AKLITELNQDFEEHT
+229 AKLITELNQDFEDNT
-244 TPETIMDIIK
+244 TPESIMDIIK

-268 DIIIESFETRPDRWK
+268 DIIIESFETRPDRWQ

-289 RSYMPTGAIICE
+289 SSYMPTGAIICE
-301 VLGYKFCH
+301 VLGYKFCY
-309 FKAARTPRS
+309 FKDSRTPRS
-318 LYHVCALLLKHGVIE
+318 LYHVCALLLKHGVIQ
-333 LNDVYVWLSPNDGSI
+333 LDDVYVWLTPNDGSI
-348 RADWEQELA
+348 KADWEGDLA

-364 KLHVIATNKKEDD
+364 KLNLISTNKKDEDKD
-377 KETVAPPSIKKFDED
+377 PPPPPSVKKFDEE
-392 KYNTNQ
+392 KYNANQ

-408 VGDWENAHKIIQK
+408 VGDWENAYKIIQK
-421 LPDQAVVVQEPI
+421 LPEQAVVYQEPI
-433 ARAIVE
+433 ARSIIDLIHFTVE
-439 LVHLSVEQIYYKKCF
+439 HLYYKKCF
-454 KAPAGRKP
+454 KAPMGRKQ
-462 SRSRLYEDSSL
+462 SRSRLYEDHKL
-473 MAKLQAREFGELR
+473 VAKMQAKDFGELR
-486 KYTWPMA
+486 KYIWPMA
-493 NVLGPAMHCDTVLMY
+493 NVLGPGMHLDTVLMY
-508 KLVRIMAK
+508 KLIRIMNK
-516 MLLDM
+516 LVVDM
-521 GVDSLNGPAPNTDA
+521 GVDSMNGPPPNS
-535 EQSYYDIISCLDA
+535 EQEQHYYDIISCLDA
-548 SILPSLLYLDNNCS
+548 CILPSLLYLDNNCS
-562 MSEEIWAVLKYFPY
+562 TSELIWSVLKYFPY
-576 HLRYSLYARWKN
+576 HYRYSLYARWKN

-601 GLGQRDIKALMKRVS
+601 GLAQQNIKALMKRVS
-616 KENVKPF
+616 KENVKQL

-638 FDYILVQIQIYDN
+638 FDYILLQIQIYDN

-674 IIESLAMTG
+674 IIESLTLTG
-683 RGRFKDDGTSLS
+683 RLRFKDDGTSLS

-704 CGTIYKKYSIEMS
+704 CGTIFKKYSIELS

-730 KSLDLLVL
+730 KSLDLLIL

-752 EMTNDQLQALCG
+752 EMTNDQLQAMCG

-799 TLCLLM
+799 ALCLLM

-818 AHSHLKLVGS
+818 AHSHLKLVGN
-828 LYDQCQDALVQFGTF
+828 LYDQCQDTLVQFGTF
-843 LGSSYSVDEYVER
+843 LGSTYSVDEYVER

-890 DQLRKAD
+890 DQLRRAD
-897 PNAKKLTTTQKLQ
+897 PNAKKLNPTQKLQ
-910 KYLDATQLIMN
+910 KYLEATQLIMN

-926 VRPLHS
+926 VRPLHGL
-932 AKVWEDISPQ
+932 KVWEDISPQ

-957 PNEIYQREI
+957 PNDSYQREI
-966 GKLKQLANQ
+966 GKLKQLAQQ
-975 AADGKDS
+975 AAEGKDS

-1022 KDSWFLL
+1022 KDGWFLL

-1064 FVQTIHNLKT
+1064 FVHTIHNLKT
-1074 ANFSTLLCYDRLFCD
+1074 SNFATLLCYDRIFCD

-1197 HYPVLSKL
+1197 HYPVLAKL

-1218 EEKTKRPDLFAIASS
+1218 EEKTKRPDLYVIASS
-1233 YIGQLKQKTPHMFK
+1233 YIGQLKLKTPHMFK

-1253 VAERPAKETPPTVA
+1253 MAERPGNGNNSNNKESPHGAGGDAGGVTIKVLPSEKESAPPTVI
-1267 TLPGPAQVKVVANDA
+1267 PAQAASGGA
-1282 KATTATTTTAAAA
+1282 KIVGGTATTIYSNDQKAGSSKDPEPKPVS
-1295 TLATPAPPAAGNTN
+1295 LARNDLKGQKSEGPIA
-1309 SKETD
+1309 
-1314 AKSTASIARGESKTG
+1314 STAS
-1329 KAESNSSTVSLSKSV
+1329 L
-1344 STSST
+1344 STSISAT
-1349 SERESKREA
+1349 TNDRESKQRDLPAPRE
-1358 VALPSSKEELHS
+1358 
-1370 SSSNSQSNSNGNG
+1370 SQSRHRDEPQEQQTNNGSNGSG
-1383 NVASERRSRE
+1383 SRQQSTE
-1393 LERDRER
+1393 GRGRDVDRDRQQQQQQQDQEQ
-1400 ERNEREREREREERH
+1400 RH
-1415 SMSSTRS
+1415 GSTHRSTRETV
-1422 SQRESN
+1422 RI
-1428 RNNTNSN
+1428 
-1435 KERTEAEL
+1435 KERTEAE
-1443 QQRARERA
+1443 QHQRSRERS
-1451 QRERERL
+1451 QRL
-1458 EELKREKSTRR
+1458 EELEAAQQRAIKREKSSRR
-1469 EERNHR
+1469 GGGSNEERHR
-1475 HELET
+1475 HGDGVET
-1480 VDLVAVSSNTNSQ
+1480 VDLVGSTDQ
-1493 QEQQHRHYDEYE
+1493 RHYEEYE
-1505 GRQRERERD
+1505 GRMRD

-1523 SNGSLQHRRSHET
+1523 SNGSLQHRQRSHET
-1536 IEYEKDSKRRKLEAS
+1536 IEYEKVDSKRRKLESS

-1565 KKASRGLKNKE
+1565 KKARGIKTKE
-1576 RTKDKLSDEER
+1576 RNKDKLSDEER

-1592 RKLGRKRDRNDESN
+1592 RKLGRKRERGEESN
-1606 SGEHKRRRE
+1606 SSEHKRRRE
-1615 GETMSLEF
+1615 
-1623 FIKTFKNE
+1623 
-1631 RFPAQNGDDD
+1631 AQNGEDEQL
-1641 MRERDRHREK
+1641 REREQRHREK
-1651 SRERSHEKFDRD
+1651 SPRERSHEKFDRE
-1663 RGGGS
+1663 RGAGAGGGS
-1668 SRGDDR
+1668 SSSRGEDR
-1674 QYSSIS
+1674 QYSIS
-1680 KTTRSSRINY
+1680 KSTRSSRVNY

>member
-1 CMRRLKKLSKSHS
+1 MRRLKKLAKSHS
-14 VTGTAENDA
+14 VTGTQENDA
-23 AAAATAA
+23 AATATATTAA
-30 ATSATAADAT
+30 AASDPAAPTDA
-40 MLETNGGSGGGGAN
+40 NGGGD
-54 ETLLNAE
+54 TLLNVD

-68 TGRSEFLKYLKQQLL
+68 SGRSEFIKYLKQQLQ
-83 DSAESPVFDRD
+83 DSPESPVFDQH
-94 GAFKHGI
+94 GTFKHGI
-101 SQAIYELLWQAL
+101 SNAIYELLWQAL
-113 RYKIKKDVL
+113 RYKLKKDVV
-122 LHVLSDVVALHKE
+122 LHVLTDVVALHKE

-155 DGLQEERHG
+155 EGLQEERHG
-164 FVQIVRD
+164 FVQIVKD

-244 TPETIMDIIK
+244 TPDAIMDIIK

-309 FKAARTPRS
+309 FRATRTPRS

-333 LNDVYVWLSPNDGSI
+333 LNDVYVWLTPNDGSI
-348 RADWEQELA
+348 RANWEEELA
-357 DAREMVR
+357 EAREMVR
-364 KLHVIATNKKEDD
+364 KLHVISTNKKEED
-377 KETVAPPSIKKFDED
+377 KEPPAPPSTKKFDEE
-392 KYNTNQ
+392 KYNANQ

-408 VGDWENAHKIIQK
+408 VGDWENALKIIQK
-421 LPDQAVVVQEPI
+421 LPDQSVVVQEPI
-433 ARAIVE
+433 ARGIVE

-462 SRSRLYEDSSL
+462 SRNRLYEDAAL
-473 MAKLQAREFGELR
+473 VAKLQAQEFADLR

-508 KLVRIMAK
+508 KLVRIMGK
-516 MLLDM
+516 ILLDM
-521 GVDSLNGPAPNTDA
+521 GVDNLNGPPPNTEL
-535 EQSYYDIISCLDA
+535 EQHYYDIISCLDA
-548 SILPSLLYLDNNCS
+548 SILPSLLYLDSNCS
-562 MSEEIWAVLKYFPY
+562 MSEEIWAVLKFFPY
-576 HLRYSLYARWKN
+576 HLRYSMYARWKN

-601 GLGQRDIKALMKRVS
+601 GLAQRDIKALMKRVS
-616 KENVKPF
+616 KENVKPL
-623 GRLVGKYSHCAPGLL
+623 GRLVGKYSHCTPGLL

-674 IIESLAMTG
+674 IIESLTMTG

-738 REIVHKMAGVESCE
+738 RELVHKMAGVESCE

-812 IYRETA
+812 IFRETA

-843 LGSSYSVDEYVER
+843 LGSTYSVDEYVER

-897 PNAKKLTTTQKLQ
+897 PNAKKLTTAQKLQ
-910 KYLDATQLIMN
+910 KYLEATQLIMN

-932 AKVWEDISPQ
+932 SKVWEDISPQ

-966 GKLKQLANQ
+966 GKLKQLAQQ
-975 AADGKDS
+975 AAEGKDS

-1022 KDSWFLL
+1022 KDGWFLL

-1233 YIGQLKQKTPHMFK
+1233 YIGQLKLKSPHMFK

-1253 VAERPAKETPPTVA
+1253 VAERPVKEPVPAPPGTGTVKLL
-1267 TLPGPAQVKVVANDA
+1267 TGDKVN
-1282 KATTATTTTAAAA
+1282 ATTASVTSTPTTKAA
-1295 TLATPAPPAAGNTN
+1295 PGAPFYEQKAGV
-1309 SKETD
+1309 KETD
-1314 AKSTASIARGESKTG
+1314 AKAVQPMRGEAKLVKPEG
-1329 KAESNSSTVSLSKSV
+1329 SSTVSVVSISKSV
-1344 STSST
+1344 SAPSN
-1349 SERESKREA
+1349 SERESKRDVATA
-1358 VALPSSKEELHS
+1358 VLREPQSHRSMDAREELQSSANNNNSNNNPSSNNNNPSSNNNNNPS
-1370 SSSNSQSNSNGNG
+1370 SSSNGNQ
-1383 NVASERRSRE
+1383 SERRSRE
-1393 LERDRER
+1393 RD
-1400 ERNEREREREREERH
+1400 REREERH

-1422 SQRESN
+1422 SQRDSN
-1428 RNNTNSN
+1428 RNSNSN

-1443 QQRARERA
+1443 QQRARERS
-1451 QRERERL
+1451 QRL
-1458 EELKREKSTRR
+1458 EELEAAAALRAQKREKLSRR
-1469 EERNHR
+1469 SDERSQHR
-1475 HELET
+1475 HDGVET
-1480 VDLVAVSSNTNSQ
+1480 VDLVTGSGGSSSQ
-1493 QEQQHRHYDEYE
+1493 DHRHYDDYE
-1505 GRQRERERD
+1505 GRQRD

-1536 IEYEKDSKRRKLEAS
+1536 IEYDKDSKRRKLESS

-1565 KKASRGLKNKE
+1565 KKARGLKTKE
-1576 RTKDKLSDEER
+1576 RNKDKMSDEER

-1592 RKLGRKRDRNDESN
+1592 RKLGRKRDRNEESGT
-1606 SGEHKRRRE
+1606 SDHKRRRE
-1615 GETMSLEF
+1615 
-1623 FIKTFKNE
+1623 
-1631 RFPAQNGDDD
+1631 AQNGDDD
-1641 MRERDRHREK
+1641 MRERDRHRDK
-1651 SRERSHEKFDRD
+1651 SSRERSHDKFDRE
-1663 RGGGS
+1663 RGGGGGGGS

-1674 QYSSIS
+1674 QYSIS
-1680 KTTRSSRINY
+1680 KSTRSSRMNY

>member
-1 CMRRLKKLSKSHS
+1 MRRLKKLKS
-14 VTGTAENDA
+14 VTGTQDGGDA
-23 AAAATAA
+23 AESRATTAA
-30 ATSATAADAT
+30 SAETDA
-40 MLETNGGSGGGGAN
+40 NGGGGGGNGDAISGSGVAGS
-54 ETLLNAE
+54 LNTD

-68 TGRSEFLKYLKQQLL
+68 AGRREFLKYLKEQLQ
-83 DSAESPVFDRD
+83 DSTDGVVYDRNGVFKQ
-94 GAFKHGI
+94 GV
-101 SQAIYELLWQAL
+101 SNAIYELLWQAL
-113 RYKIKKDVL
+113 RFTHKKDLVIHL
-122 LHVLSDVVALHKE
+122 LGEIVPLNEGL
-135 FPSLILDVVNIL
+135 PSLIVDVINIL

-155 DGLQEERHG
+155 EGLHEERHA
-164 FVQIVRD
+164 FVQLVKD
-171 LDKVLPESL
+171 MDKVVPESL

-190 QEVGIVKNKSFY
+190 QDVGIVKNKSFY
-202 TKFIKVKT
+202 SKFIKVKT

-229 AKLITELNQDFEEHT
+229 AKLITELNQDFEDNT
-244 TPETIMDIIK
+244 TPESIMDIIK

-268 DIIIESFETRPDRWK
+268 DIIIESFETRPDRWQ

-289 RSYMPTGAIICE
+289 SSYMPTGAIICE

-309 FKAARTPRS
+309 FKDSRTPRT
-318 LYHVCALLLKHGVIE
+318 LYHVCALLLKHGVIQ
-333 LNDVYVWLSPNDGSI
+333 LDDVYVWLTPNDGSI
-348 RADWEQELA
+348 KADWEQDLA

-364 KLHVIATNKKEDD
+364 KLNLISTNKKDEDKD
-377 KETVAPPSIKKFDED
+377 PPPPPSVKKFDEE
-392 KYNTNQ
+392 KYSANQ

-408 VGDWENAHKIIQK
+408 VGDWENAYRIIQK
-421 LPDQAVVVQEPI
+421 LPEQAVVYQEPI
-433 ARAIVE
+433 ARSIID
-439 LVHLSVEQIYYKKCF
+439 LIHFTVEQLYYKKCF
-454 KAPAGRKP
+454 KAPMGRKQ
-462 SRSRLYEDSSL
+462 SRSRLYDD
-473 MAKLQAREFGELR
+473 AKLVAKMQAKDFGELR
-486 KYTWPMA
+486 KYIWPMC
-493 NVLGPAMHCDTVLMY
+493 NVLGPGMHLDTVLMY
-508 KLVRIMAK
+508 KVVRIMNK
-516 MLLDM
+516 LVVDM
-521 GVDSLNGPAPNTDA
+521 GVDSMNGPPPNSEA
-535 EQSYYDIISCLDA
+535 EQHYYDIMTCMDA
-548 SILPSLLYLDNNCS
+548 CILPSLLYLDNNCS
-562 MSEEIWAVLKYFPY
+562 MSELIWGVLKYFPY
-576 HLRYSLYARWKN
+576 HYRYSLYARWKN

-601 GLGQRDIKALMKRVS
+601 GLAQRDIKALMKRVS
-616 KENVKPF
+616 KENVKQL
-623 GRLVGKYSHCAPGLL
+623 GRQVGKYSHCAPGLL
-638 FDYILVQIQIYDN
+638 FDYILLQIQIYDN

-674 IIESLAMTG
+674 IIESLTLTG
-683 RGRFKDDGTSLS
+683 RLRFKDDGTSLS

-704 CGTIYKKYSIEMS
+704 CGTIFKKYNIELS

-730 KSLDLLVL
+730 KSLDLLIL

-752 EMTNDQLQALCG
+752 EMTNDQLQAMCG

-773 YFSQVRNTKKSSN
+773 YFSQVRNTKKSSS
-786 RLKEALANNDLAV
+786 RLKDALANNDLAV
-799 TLCLLM
+799 ALCLLM

-818 AHSHLKLVGS
+818 AHSHLKLVGN
-828 LYDQCQDALVQFGTF
+828 LYDQCQDTLVQFGTF
-843 LGSSYSVDEYVER
+843 LGSTYSVDEYVER

-890 DQLRKAD
+890 DQLRRAD
-897 PNAKKLTTTQKLQ
+897 PNAKKLNPTQKLQ
-910 KYLDATQLIMN
+910 KYLEATQLIMN

-932 AKVWEDISPQ
+932 LKVWEDISPQ

-957 PNEIYQREI
+957 PNDSYQREI
-966 GKLKQLANQ
+966 GKLKQLAQQ

-1022 KDSWFLL
+1022 KDGWFLL

-1064 FVQTIHNLKT
+1064 FVHTIHNLKT
-1074 ANFSTLLCYDRLFCD
+1074 SNFATLLCYDRIFCD

-1197 HYPVLSKL
+1197 HYPVLAKL

-1218 EEKTKRPDLFAIASS
+1218 EEKTKRPDLYVIASS
-1233 YIGQLKQKTPHMFK
+1233 YIGQLKLKTPHMFK

-1253 VAERPAKETPPTVA
+1253 MAERP
-1267 TLPGPAQVKVVANDA
+1267 
-1282 KATTATTTTAAAA
+1282 
-1295 TLATPAPPAAGNTN
+1295 GNN
-1309 SKETD
+1309 SKESPQGVGGDSGSTTIKVLSLEKD
-1314 AKSTASIARGESKTG
+1314 SIPTAIPSQAASGGAKSAGGSAATIYSNDPKPGSSKEQDTKTAPLTRNDSKGQKSEGPTAASTASLSTSISASINDRDSKQRDLPAPRESQSRHRDEQLEQQTNNG
-1329 KAESNSSTVSLSKSV
+1329 SNGSSRQSAESRGRDVDRDRQQQQEQEQRHGSSHRS
-1344 STSST
+1344 
-1349 SERESKREA
+1349 
-1358 VALPSSKEELHS
+1358 
-1370 SSSNSQSNSNGNG
+1370 
-1383 NVASERRSRE
+1383 SRE
-1393 LERDRER
+1393 TVRI
-1400 ERNEREREREREERH
+1400 
-1415 SMSSTRS
+1415 
-1422 SQRESN
+1422 
-1428 RNNTNSN
+1428 
-1435 KERTEAEL
+1435 KERTEAEQHQRSRERSQRL
-1443 QQRARERA
+1443 ESEAAAQQRA
-1451 QRERERL
+1451 
-1458 EELKREKSTRR
+1458 LKREKSSRR
-1469 EERNHR
+1469 GGGGGNEERHR
-1475 HELET
+1475 HGDGVET
-1480 VDLVAVSSNTNSQ
+1480 VDLVGSTDQ
-1493 QEQQHRHYDEYE
+1493 RHYEEYE
-1505 GRQRERERD
+1505 GRMRD

-1523 SNGSLQHRRSHET
+1523 SNGSLQHRQRSHET
-1536 IEYEKDSKRRKLEAS
+1536 IEYEKDSKRRKLESS

-1565 KKASRGLKNKE
+1565 KKARGIKTKE
-1576 RTKDKLSDEER
+1576 RNKDKLSEEER

-1592 RKLGRKRDRNDESN
+1592 RKMGRKRDRAEESN
-1606 SGEHKRRRE
+1606 SSEHKRRRE
-1615 GETMSLEF
+1615 
-1623 FIKTFKNE
+1623 
-1631 RFPAQNGDDD
+1631 AQNGEDEQL
-1641 MRERDRHREK
+1641 REREQRHRVRK
-1651 SRERSHEKFDRD
+1651 IPRERSHEKFDRE
-1663 RGGGS
+1663 RGAGGGGGGAGGS
-1668 SRGDDR
+1668 SSRGEDR
-1674 QYSSIS
+1674 QYSIS
-1680 KTTRSSRINY
+1680 KSTRSSRVNY

>member
-1 CMRRLKKLSKSHS
+1 MRRLKKLSKSHS
-14 VTGTAENDA
+14 VTGTLEIDGNG
-23 AAAATAA
+23 
-30 ATSATAADAT
+30 SATATNCAGEGGDTASAAMDT
-40 MLETNGGSGGGGAN
+40 NTNGNGSGGKDALFN
-54 ETLLNAE
+54 PE

-68 TGRSEFLKYLKQQLL
+68 SGRSEFMKYLKQQIQ
-83 DSAESPVFDRD
+83 DCPDSPVFDRN
-94 GAFKHGI
+94 GIFKQGI
-101 SQAIYELLWQAL
+101 SNAIYELLWQAI
-113 RYKIKKDVL
+113 RHTHKKDLV
-122 LHVLSDVVALHKE
+122 LHVLIEVVALHKE

-155 DGLQEERHG
+155 DGLHEERHG
-164 FVQIVRD
+164 FVQLVKD
-171 LDKVLPESL
+171 MDKVVSESL

-229 AKLITELNQDFEEHT
+229 AKLITELNQDFEDHT
-244 TPETIMDIIK
+244 TPESIMDIIK

-268 DIIIESFETRPDRWK
+268 DIIIESFETRPDRWQ

-309 FKAARTPRS
+309 FKDGRTPRS

-333 LNDVYVWLSPNDGSI
+333 LNDVYLWLTPNDGSI
-348 RADWEQELA
+348 KTDWEEDLA
-357 DAREMVR
+357 DAREKVR
-364 KLHVIATNKKEDD
+364 KLHLITTNKKGED
-377 KETVAPPSIKKFDED
+377 KEPPPPPTTKKFDEE
-392 KYNTNQ
+392 KYNVNQ
-398 KFGLCEALLK
+398 KFGLCEALLR
-408 VGDWENAHKIIQK
+408 VGDWDNALKIIQK
-421 LPDQAVVVQEPI
+421 LPDQSVVVQEPI
-433 ARAIVE
+433 AKAIVE
-439 LVHLSVEQIYYKKCF
+439 LVHLSVEQIYYNKCF
-454 KAPAGRKP
+454 KAPAGRKT
-462 SRSRLYEDSSL
+462 SRSRLYDDSKL
-473 MAKLQAREFGELR
+473 VAKMQAREFSDLR
-486 KYTWPMA
+486 QYTWPMA
-493 NVLGPAMHCDTVLMY
+493 NVLGPAMHFDTVLMY
-508 KLVRIMAK
+508 KLIRIMGK
-516 MLLDM
+516 LMLDM
-521 GVDSLNGPAPNTDA
+521 GVDSLNSPPPNSEA
-535 EQSYYDIISCLDA
+535 ELHYYDIMTCIDSC
-548 SILPSLLYLDNNCS
+548 ILPSLLYLDNNCS

-576 HLRYSLYARWKN
+576 HFRYSLYARWKN
-588 DSYQLHPNLIRRC
+588 DSYQLHPNLIIRH
-601 GLGQRDIKALMKRVS
+601 GLAQRDIKSLMKRVS
-616 KENVKPF
+616 KDNVKQL
-623 GRLVGKYSHCAPGLL
+623 GRLVGKSSHCAPGLL
-638 FDYILVQIQIYDN
+638 FDYILLQIQIYDN

-674 IIESLAMTG
+674 IIESLTLTG
-683 RGRFKDDGTSLS
+683 RLRFKDDGTSLS

-704 CGTIYKKYSIEMS
+704 CGAIYKKYGIELS

-730 KSLDLLVL
+730 KSLDLLIL

-752 EMTNDQLQALCG
+752 EMTNDQLQAMCG

-773 YFSQVRNTKKSSN
+773 YFSQVRNMKKSSN

-799 TLCLLM
+799 TICLLM

-818 AHSHLKLVGS
+818 AHSHLKLVGN
-828 LYDQCQDALVQFGTF
+828 LYDQCQDTLVQFGTF
-843 LGSSYSVDEYVER
+843 LGSTYSVDEYVER

-897 PNAKKLTTTQKLQ
+897 PNAKKLTATQKLQ
-910 KYLDATQLIMN
+910 KYLEATQLIMN

-942 FLVTFWSLSMYDLHV
+942 FLVTFWSMSMYDLHV
-957 PNEIYQREI
+957 PNDSYQREI
-966 GKLKQLANQ
+966 GKLKQLAQQ
-975 AADGKDS
+975 AAEAKDS

-1002 DERKKQHEHVDKIL
+1002 DERKKQHEHVDKIS

-1064 FVQTIHNLKT
+1064 FVHTIHNLKT
-1074 ANFSTLLCYDRLFCD
+1074 SNFSTLLCYDRIFCD

-1197 HYPVLSKL
+1197 HYPVLAKL

-1218 EEKTKRPDLFAIASS
+1218 EEKTKRPDLYVIASS
-1233 YIGQLKQKTPHMFK
+1233 YIGQLKLKTSNMIK

-1253 VAERPAKETPPTVA
+1253 VAERPAKEGA
-1267 TLPGPAQVKVVANDA
+1267 TGGAATNGTAAAGNAIKVLSSDKLNQAATAANA
-1282 KATTATTTTAAAA
+1282 SAAASAPTTATTTKSS
-1295 TLATPAPPAAGNTN
+1295 GNPSTTFYN
-1309 SKETD
+1309 NNSDQKQSSKEP
-1314 AKSTASIARGESKTG
+1314 ESKTAPSARSETKSHKSDG
-1329 KAESNSSTVSLSKSV
+1329 NSNLVSIPV
-1344 STSST
+1344 TSST
-1349 SERESKREA
+1349 SERESSKQPHEGTATRESSQA
-1358 VALPSSKEELHS
+1358 ASKEDTIDQQVS
-1370 SSSNSQSNSNGNG
+1370 SNGNQ
-1383 NVASERRSRE
+1383 NDRRKREEEHERENDRRRSS
-1393 LERDRER
+1393 RDNNRNSSTKDRSEVAAEPPSRGRER
-1400 ERNEREREREREERH
+1400 SHRLEDLEVATAT
-1415 SMSSTRS
+1415 SAS
-1422 SQRESN
+1422 SQRKKISRRDE
-1428 RNNTNSN
+1428 
-1435 KERTEAEL
+1435 
-1443 QQRARERA
+1443 QQ
-1451 QRERERL
+1451 
-1458 EELKREKSTRR
+1458 TR
-1469 EERNHR
+1469 HR
-1475 HELET
+1475 HDLET
-1480 VDLVAVSSNTNSQ
+1480 VDLVASSSSNS
-1493 QEQQHRHYDEYE
+1493 EHQHQRHYDEYE
-1505 GRQRERERD
+1505 GRIRD

-1523 SNGSLQHRRSHET
+1523 SNGSLQHRRSHEI
-1536 IEYEKDSKRRKLEAS
+1536 IEYDRDSKRRKLESS

-1565 KKASRGLKNKE
+1565 KKARGLKTKERNKE
-1576 RTKDKLSDEER
+1576 KLSDEER

-1592 RKLGRKRDRNDESN
+1592 RKMGRKRDRNEDS
-1606 SGEHKRRRE
+1606 SGADHKRRRD
-1615 GETMSLEF
+1615 
-1623 FIKTFKNE
+1623 
-1631 RFPAQNGDDD
+1631 AQNGNDDD
-1641 MRERDRHREK
+1641 LRERERHRDK
-1651 SRERSHEKFDRD
+1651 SPRERSHEKFDRE
-1663 RGGGS
+1663 RGGS

-1674 QYSSIS
+1674 QYNMS
-1680 KTTRSSRINY
+1680 KSTRSSRINY